1 MVKKSLYLCI
11 LLALGLLWAIP
22 SSAQEAQ
29 LTTVSFPKAAAFT
42 SLSDNGL
49 WATAAGVN
57 DDDQSKYAY
66 PYLINVETGALTELW
81 VDADLMMSLEAT
93 DVTNDGKIIV
103 GTYDSKP
110 AYYDMNQG
118 KWITLQSENPG
129 KATSV
134 TPDGKYIS
142 GWSDSGSFSGD
153 AYVETPLLWEKQSD
167 GTYRAIDVYAE
178 LPNFPKKTKLGTNTQ
193 QVRIDNISPDGN
205 ILSGIINFVTPATVC
220 YYVYNKTTQ
229 ECKYVDNALGDV
241 PAETFVDESTM
252 SNNGKYLTGIVQVA
266 GGSYISSYLYN
277 TSDNSCILYNTE
289 SEEQDRAGS
298 AVSNTGVVF
307 GCSPAVNPV
316 RSAYVRVGNLWYGI
330 DEILSGR
337 YDMNFYERTGYDFT
351 GTIQEVSD
359 DEKTMIGMSET
370 KTKGYIIRLPETISE
385 AASSVNPLKYY
396 VASPVAGS
404 KFAKFSQMKLA
415 FSKTVGVTSG
425 VVAQFVDGSGKKLR
439 DYKITAQSGDK
450 IFTIGGFPQA
460 LNAGEEYTMKIPA
473 GAFYL
478 MGDNSIK
485 SEEITVKYIGRAE
498 APAAV
503 QQVSP
508 ADQANVSEISSEH
521 PVQILFD
528 LSIAISE
535 GNKDEGT
542 KPEAKL
548 YKEGQT
554 SPICDLNFVQGS
566 ESTVLLYPS
575 LKRYLEKGEKY
586 KVVVSA
592 GSVTDIMGFC
602 PNNEIT
608 INYTGAYEPEISSDG
623 SLFSDDFNDPSNSM
637 VKYLLYEGDHNKPSS
652 AMQDLGFDAD
662 NSPWLFVIRESES
675 SSDYCAASTSIY
687 NPTGKSDDWMSIPRL
702 SIKNADYYL
711 SFDVQSYYKS
721 KADRLKV
728 LVLEDD
734 AVYSNFTKELY
745 DKFKANGKV
754 LYDEQLTPGESE
766 EDLTGDWTHV
776 EKSLAEYAGKNIYI
790 AFVNENENQSMI
802 FLDNLKVYYKGDFNF
817 ATNVESTQV
826 NKESTDVGV
835 IVKVTSDKTYNT
847 INATLTSEDGSF
859 KSTYTDTPS
868 KPITSAENYS
878 FTFPDKLPL
887 TVGKQNKYT
896 VSISLDGTV
905 YSQTNTI
912 SNLAFETTK
921 HVVIEESTGQRCP
934 NCPQGILSFEYMEG
948 IYGEQIIPIAIHAN
962 VVGNDVFAY
971 DAYNNYFGIGA
982 QPTGVVNRIDT
993 LYAPM
998 YRDGNMVY
1006 HLETEQG
1013 NETFADIAKR
1023 ELSSYAIADVNI
1035 DKAVYD
1041 TSSKNVQISGTVNYA
1056 LDMNSLNHN
1065 IAFVVL
1071 EDNLVGRQENNLYA
1085 SDEPIFGEF
1094 GKGGKYGTATPEIT
1108 FVDVARKV
1116 PNDNFAGESGFIPV
1130 SVTAG
1135 QPVAFNKVFSL
1146 PENVKNWD
1154 NTKVVVMLLDANTER
1169 VLNAAR
1175 LKMSAGTAGIN
1186 DATVSENGITISGE
1200 NGSISVNGG
1209 SDLNVTVYDVSGSVI
1224 SNVNS
1229 TSGAVKVSTGGKK
1242 GLFIVKAASNGVS
1255 VVKKVIV
1262 K

>member
-81 VDADLMMSLEAT
+81 VEADLMMSLEAT

-142 GWSDSGSFSGD
+142 GWSNNYESFSGD
-153 AYVETPLLWEKQSD
+153 EYVETPLLWEKQSD
-167 GTYRAIDVYAE
+167 GTYRAVDVYAE

-193 QVRIDNISPDGN
+193 QVRIDKVSPDGN

-252 SNNGKYLTGIVQVA
+252 SNNGKYLTGIVQVD

-277 TSDNSCILYNTE
+277 TGDNSCTLFNTE

-298 AVSNTGVVF
+298 AVSNTGIVF
-307 GCSPAVNPV
+307 ACSPAVNPV

-337 YDMNFYERTGYDFT
+337 YDINFYERTGYGYT
-351 GTIQEVSD
+351 GTIQGVSD

-370 KTKGYIIRLPETISE
+370 KTMGYIIRLPETISE
-385 AASSVNPLKYY
+385 AASNVNPLSYY
-396 VASPVAGS
+396 AVSPVAGS

-415 FSKTVGVTSG
+415 FSKSAAVTSG
-425 VVAQFVDGSGKKLR
+425 VKAQFMDASGKVLR
-439 DYKITAQSGDK
+439 DYTITAQSGNK
-450 IFTIGGFPQA
+450 TFTIGGIPQA
-460 LNAGEEYTMKIPA
+460 LNADEEYTMKIPA

-478 MGDNSIK
+478 MADNSIK
-485 SEEITVKYIGRAE
+485 SEEITVKYIGHAE

-535 GNKDEGT
+535 D
-542 KPEAKL
+542 AKAYL
-548 YKEGQT
+548 YRDGQT
-554 SPICDLNFVQGS
+554 SPVCELNFVQGA
-566 ESTVLLYPS
+566 ESTLMLYPS
-575 LKRYLEKGEKY
+575 LKRYLEKDEKY
-586 KVVVSA
+586 KVVVEA

-602 PNNEIT
+602 ANNEIT

-637 VKYLLYEGDHNKPSS
+637 VRYLLYEGDHNKPSS

-702 SIKNADYYL
+702 SIENADYYL

-1146 PENVKNWD
+1146 PENVTNWD
-1154 NTKVVVMLLDANTER
+1154 NAKVVVMLIDANTER

-1224 SNVNS
+1224 SNANS
-1229 TSGAVKVSTGGKK
+1229 TSGAVKVSTGGKN
-1242 GLFIVKAASNGVS
+1242 GLFIVKATSDGVS

>member
-81 VDADLMMSLEAT
+81 VAADLMKSLEAS

-134 TPDGKYIS
+134 TPDGKYIG
-142 GWSDSGSFSGD
+142 GWSNSDNFSGD

-205 ILSGIINFVTPATVC
+205 IIAGIINFITPATVC

-229 ECKYVDNALGDV
+229 ECKYVDNALGEV
-241 PAETFVDESTM
+241 PDETFVDESTM
-252 SNNGKYLTGIVQVA
+252 SNNGKYLTGIVQVD

-307 GCSPAVNPV
+307 ACSPAVYPV
-316 RSAYVRVGNLWYGI
+316 RSAYVRVGSLWYGI

-351 GTIQEVSD
+351 GMILEVSD

-370 KTKGYIIRLPETISE
+370 MTKGYIIRLPETISE
-385 AASSVNPLKYY
+385 AASSVNPLGTYD
-396 VASPVAGS
+396 VSPAYGS

-415 FSKTVGVTSG
+415 FSKSAAVTSG
-425 VVAQFVDGSGKKLR
+425 VKAQFMDASGKVLR
-439 DYKITAQSGDK
+439 EYNITAQSGNK
-450 IFTIGGFPQA
+450 TFTIGGIPQA
-460 LNAGEEYTMKIPA
+460 LNADEEYTMKIPA

-478 MGDNSIK
+478 MADNSIK
-485 SEEITVKYIGRAE
+485 SDEISIKYIGRAE

-535 GNKDEGT
+535 D
-542 KPEAKL
+542 AKAYL
-548 YKEGQT
+548 YRDGPT
-554 SPICDLNFVQGS
+554 SPVCELNFVQGA
-566 ESTVLLYPS
+566 ESTILLYPS
-575 LKRYLEKGEKY
+575 LKRYLEKDEKY
-586 KVVVSA
+586 KVVVEA
-592 GSVTDIMGFC
+592 GSVTDIMGLC

-608 INYTGAYEPEISSDG
+608 INYSGAYEPEISSDG

-637 VKYLLYEGDHNKPSS
+637 VRYLLYEGDHNKPSS
-652 AMQDLGFDAD
+652 AMQDLGFDVD

-687 NPTGKSDDWMSIPRL
+687 NPTGKSDDWMAIPRL
-702 SIKNADYYL
+702 SIENADYYL

-754 LYDEQLTPGESE
+754 IYDEQLTPGESE
-766 EDLTGDWTHV
+766 EGLSGDWTHV

-790 AFVNENENQSMI
+790 AFVNENDNQSMI

-817 ATNVESTQV
+817 APNVQNTQI
-826 NKESTDVGV
+826 NKESTTVGAV
-835 IVKVTSDKTYNT
+835 VKVTSDKTYNS
-847 INATLTSEDGSF
+847 ISATLTSEDGSF

-878 FTFPDKLPL
+878 FTFPDKMPL
-887 TVGKQNKYT
+887 KVGEQNKYT
-896 VSISLDGTV
+896 ISIDLGGTV

-912 SNLAFETTK
+912 SNLAYETTK
-921 HVVIEESTGQRCP
+921 HVVIEEATGTWCV
-934 NCPQGILSFEYMEG
+934 NCPRGILAMEYLES
-948 IYGEQIIPIAIHAN
+948 IYGDLIIPITIHSSSES
-962 VVGNDVFAY
+962 GSDPF
-971 DAYNNYFGIGA
+971 NYSKYTSALGLNAFPSGL
-982 QPTGVVNRIDT
+982 VNRIDT
-993 LYAPM
+993 VYSPTSIDANQLYHFDSE
-998 YRDGNMVY
+998 DGN
-1006 HLETEQG
+1006 Q
-1013 NETFADIAKR
+1013 TFYDIAKR
-1023 ELSSYAIADVNI
+1023 EFNSYAIADVAI
-1035 DKAVYD
+1035 DKAIYD
-1041 TSSKNVQISGTVNYA
+1041 VNNKTVQISGNVNYA
-1056 LDMNSLNHN
+1056 LNMNSLNHN

-1071 EDNLVGRQENNLYA
+1071 EDGLVDYQANGHYGSTDPLL
-1085 SDEPIFGEF
+1085 GKF
-1094 GKGGKYGTATPEIT
+1094 GKGGEYGTATPKIT

-1146 PENVKNWD
+1146 PENVSNWD
-1154 NTKVVVMLLDANTER
+1154 NAKVVVMLIDANTER

-1175 LKMSAGTAGIN
+1175 LKFAAGTAGIN

-1224 SNVNS
+1224 SNANS
-1229 TSGAVKVSTGGKK
+1229 TSGAVKVSTGGKN
-1242 GLFIVKAASNGVS
+1242 GLFIVKATSDGVS

>member
-81 VDADLMMSLEAT
+81 VEADLMMSLEAT

-142 GWSDSGSFSGD
+142 GWSNSESFSVD
-153 AYVETPLLWEKQSD
+153 EYVETPLLWEKQSD
-167 GTYRAIDVYAE
+167 GTYRAVDVYAE

-193 QVRIDNISPDGN
+193 QVRIDNVSSDGN
-205 ILSGIINFVTPATVC
+205 ILSGIINFITPATVC

-266 GGSYISSYLYN
+266 GGSYLSSYLYN
-277 TSDNSCILYNTE
+277 TGDNSCTLFNTE
-289 SEEQDRAGS
+289 SEEQDRDGS
-298 AVSNTGVVF
+298 AVSNTGIVF
-307 GCSPAVNPV
+307 ACSPAVNPV

-337 YDMNFYERTGYDFT
+337 YDINFYERTGYGYT
-351 GTIQEVSD
+351 GTILGVSD

-370 KTKGYIIRLPETISE
+370 KTTGYIIRLPETISE
-385 AASSVNPLKYY
+385 AASNVNPLSYY
-396 VASPVAGS
+396 AVSPVAGS

-415 FSKTVGVTSG
+415 FSKSAAVTSG
-425 VVAQFVDGSGKKLR
+425 VKAQFMDASGKVLR
-439 DYKITAQSGDK
+439 DYTITAQSGNK
-450 IFTIGGFPQA
+450 TFTIGGIPQA
-460 LNAGEEYTMKIPA
+460 LNADEEYTMKIPA

-478 MGDNSIK
+478 MADNSIK
-485 SEEITVKYIGRAE
+485 SEEITVKYIGHAE

-535 GNKDEGT
+535 D
-542 KPEAKL
+542 AKAYL
-548 YKEGQT
+548 YRDGQT
-554 SPICDLNFVQGS
+554 SPVCELNFVQGA
-566 ESTVLLYPS
+566 ESTLMLYPS
-575 LKRYLEKGEKY
+575 LKRYLEKDEKY
-586 KVVVSA
+586 KVVVEA

-602 PNNEIT
+602 ANNEIT

-637 VKYLLYEGDHNKPSS
+637 VRYLLYEGDHNKPSS

-702 SIKNADYYL
+702 SIENADYYL

-859 KSTYTDTPS
+859 KSTYIDTPS

-1146 PENVKNWD
+1146 PENVTNWD
-1154 NTKVVVMLLDANTER
+1154 NAKVVVMLIDANTER

-1224 SNVNS
+1224 SNANS
-1229 TSGAVKVSTGGKK
+1229 TSGAVKVSTGGKN
-1242 GLFIVKAASNGVS
+1242 GLFIVKATSDGVS

>member
-22 SSAQEAQ
+22 SSAQEVQ

-134 TPDGKYIS
+134 TPDGKYIG
-142 GWSDSGSFSGD
+142 GWSNSGNFSGD

-205 ILSGIINFVTPATVC
+205 ILSGIINFVTPTTVC

-289 SEEQDRAGS
+289 SEEQDRDGS

-351 GTIQEVSD
+351 GTIQGVSD

-702 SIKNADYYL
+702 SIENADYYL

-1224 SNVNS
+1224 SNANS

-1242 GLFIVKAASNGVS
+1242 GLFIVKATSNGVS

>member
-29 LTTVSFPKAAAFT
+29 LTTVNFPKAAAFT

-57 DDDQSKYAY
+57 DDDQTKYAY

-81 VDADLMMSLEAT
+81 VESDLMKSVEAT

-103 GTYDSKP
+103 GSYDSKP
-110 AYYDMNQG
+110 AYYDMNLG
-118 KWITLQSENPG
+118 KWVTLSSENPG
-129 KATSV
+129 KATNI
-134 TPDGKYIS
+134 TPDGKYIG
-142 GWSDSGSFSGD
+142 GWSNNDGFGGEDGYFES
-153 AYVETPLLWEKQSD
+153 PLLWEKQTD
-167 GTYRAIDVYAE
+167 GTYRAVDVYAE
-178 LPNFPKKTKLGTNTQ
+178 FPNFPKKTKLGTNTQ
-193 QVRIDNISPDGN
+193 QVRIDNVSPDGN
-205 ILSGIINFVTPATVC
+205 IISGIIDFTTPITVC
-220 YYVYNKTTQ
+220 YYVYNKTTH

-241 PAETFVDESTM
+241 PAETSVDESTM
-252 SNNGKYLTGIVQVA
+252 SNNGKYLTGIVLVA

-277 TSDNSCILYNTE
+277 TSDNSCVLYNTE

-307 GCSPAVNPV
+307 ACSPAVNPV
-316 RSAYVRVGNLWYGI
+316 RYAYVRVGNLWYGI
-330 DEILSGR
+330 DEILLGR
-337 YDMNFYERTGYDFT
+337 YDINFYERTGYDFT
-351 GTIQEVSD
+351 GVIQDVSD
-359 DEKTMIGMSET
+359 DEMTMIGMSET

-385 AASSVNPLKYY
+385 AASGVNPLGTY
-396 VASPVAGS
+396 VVSPVSGS

-415 FSKTVGVTSG
+415 FSKSAAVTSG
-425 VVAQFVDGSGKKLR
+425 AKAQFMDASGKVLR
-439 DYKITAQSGDK
+439 DYGITAQSGNK
-450 IFTIGGFPQA
+450 TFIIGAKALA
-460 LNAGEEYTMKIPA
+460 LNEGEEYTMKIPA

-478 MGDNSIK
+478 MADNSIK

-535 GNKDEGT
+535 D
-542 KPEAKL
+542 AKAYL
-548 YKEGQT
+548 YRDGQT
-554 SPICDLNFVQGS
+554 SPVCELNFVQGA
-566 ESTVLLYPS
+566 ESTILLYPS

-637 VKYLLYEGDHNKPSS
+637 VKYLLYEGDNNKPSS

-662 NSPWLFVIRESES
+662 NSPWLFVIREDES
-675 SSDYCAASTSIY
+675 SSDYCAGSTSIY
-687 NPTGKSDDWMSIPRL
+687 NPTGKSDDWMAIPRL
-702 SIKNADYYL
+702 SIENADYYL

-766 EDLTGDWTHV
+766 EGLSGDWTHV

-790 AFVNENENQSMI
+790 AFVNENDNQSMI

-817 ATNVESTQV
+817 APNVQSTQI
-826 NKESTDVGV
+826 NKESTTVGA
-835 IVKVTSDKTYNT
+835 IVKVTSDKTYNS
-847 INATLTSEDGSF
+847 ISATLTSEDGSF

-868 KPITSAENYS
+868 KPITNAENYS

-887 TVGKQNKYT
+887 TVGAQNKYT
-896 VSISLDGTV
+896 ISIDLGGTV

-921 HVVIEESTGQRCP
+921 HVVIEEGTGAWCG
-934 NCPQGILSFEYMEG
+934 NCPLGILAMENLEKL
-948 IYGEQIIPIAIHAN
+948 YGDQVIPIAIHSAN
-962 VVGNDVFAY
+962 GQGDIYDYSAY
-971 DAYNNYFGIGA
+971 TAYLGVSSF
-982 QPTGVVNRIDT
+982 PTGLVNRIDT
-993 LYAPM
+993 VYAPAISS
-998 YRDGNMVY
+998 GNDY
-1006 HLETEQG
+1006 YFETSEG
-1013 NETFADIAKR
+1013 NKTFHDIAKR
-1023 ELSSYAIADVNI
+1023 EFENYAVADVCI

-1041 TSSKNVQISGTVNYA
+1041 VESKNIQIMGNVNYA

-1071 EDNLVGRQENNLYA
+1071 EDNLSGKQNNYFYMNTNPFFGKFG
-1085 SDEPIFGEF
+1085 SGGEF
-1094 GKGGKYGTATPEIT
+1094 GENAPIIQY
-1108 FVDVARKV
+1108 VDVARKV
-1116 PNDNFAGESGFIPV
+1116 PNNNFAGESGLIPV
-1130 SVTAG
+1130 SVTAD

-1146 PENVKNWD
+1146 PENVSNWD
-1154 NTKVVVMLLDANTER
+1154 NAKVVVMLIDANTER

-1175 LKMSAGTAGIN
+1175 LKFAAGTAGIN

-1200 NGSISVNGG
+1200 NGSINVNGG

-1224 SNVNS
+1224 SNANS
-1229 TSGAVKVSTGGKK
+1229 TSGAVKVSTGGKN
-1242 GLFIVKAASNGVS
+1242 GLFIVKATSDGVS

>member
-81 VDADLMMSLEAT
+81 VEADLMMSLEAT

-142 GWSDSGSFSGD
+142 GWSNSESFSGD
-153 AYVETPLLWEKQSD
+153 EYVETPLLWEKQSD
-167 GTYRAIDVYAE
+167 GTYRAVDVYAE

-193 QVRIDNISPDGN
+193 QVRIDNVSPDGN

-277 TSDNSCILYNTE
+277 TGDNSCTLFNTE
-289 SEEQDRAGS
+289 SKEQDRAGS
-298 AVSNTGVVF
+298 AVSNTGIVF
-307 GCSPAVNPV
+307 ACSPAVYPV

-337 YDMNFYERTGYDFT
+337 YDINFYERTGYGYT
-351 GTIQEVSD
+351 GTIQGVSD

-385 AASSVNPLKYY
+385 AASNVNPLSYY
-396 VASPVAGS
+396 AVSPVAGS

-415 FSKTVGVTSG
+415 FSKSAAVTSG
-425 VVAQFVDGSGKKLR
+425 VKAQFMDASGKVLR
-439 DYKITAQSGDK
+439 DYTITAQSGNK
-450 IFTIGGFPQA
+450 TFTIGGIPQA
-460 LNAGEEYTMKIPA
+460 LNADEEYTMKIPA

-478 MGDNSIK
+478 MADNSIK

-535 GNKDEGT
+535 D
-542 KPEAKL
+542 AKAYL
-548 YKEGQT
+548 YRDGQT
-554 SPICDLNFVQGS
+554 SPVCELNFVQGA
-566 ESTVLLYPS
+566 ESTLMLYPS
-575 LKRYLEKGEKY
+575 LKRYLEKDEKY
-586 KVVVSA
+586 KVVVEA

-602 PNNEIT
+602 ANNEIT

-637 VKYLLYEGDHNKPSS
+637 VRYLLYEGDHNKPSS

-702 SIKNADYYL
+702 SIENADYYL

-1146 PENVKNWD
+1146 PENVTNWD
-1154 NTKVVVMLLDANTER
+1154 NAKVVVMLIDANTER

-1175 LKMSAGTAGIN
+1175 LKFAAGTAGIN

-1224 SNVNS
+1224 SNANS
-1229 TSGAVKVSTGGKK
+1229 TSGAVKVSTGGKN
-1242 GLFIVKAASNGVS
+1242 GLFIVKATSDGVS

>member
-81 VDADLMMSLEAT
+81 VEADLIKSLEAT

-142 GWSDSGSFSGD
+142 GWSNSDSFSVD

-193 QVRIDNISPDGN
+193 QVRIDNVSPDGN
-205 ILSGIINFVTPATVC
+205 ILSGIINFITPATVC

-229 ECKYVDNALGDV
+229 ECKYVDNALGEV
-241 PAETFVDESTM
+241 PDETFVDESTM

-289 SEEQDRAGS
+289 SEEQDRAGC

-307 GCSPAVNPV
+307 ACSPAVNPV
-316 RSAYVRVGNLWYGI
+316 RSAYVRVGSLWYGI

-337 YDMNFYERTGYDFT
+337 YDINFYERTGYDFT
-351 GTIQEVSD
+351 GIIQEVSD
-359 DEKTMIGMSET
+359 DEKTIIGMSET
-370 KTKGYIIRLPETISE
+370 MTKGYIIRLPETISE
-385 AASSVNPLKYY
+385 AASSVNPLGTYA
-396 VASPVAGS
+396 VSPAYGS

-415 FSKTVGVTSG
+415 FSKSAAVTSG
-425 VVAQFVDGSGKKLR
+425 VKAQFMDASGKVLR
-439 DYKITAQSGDK
+439 EYTITAQSGNK
-450 IFTIGGFPQA
+450 TFTIGGIPQA
-460 LNAGEEYTMKIPA
+460 LNADEEYTMKIPA

-478 MGDNSIK
+478 MADNSIK
-485 SEEITVKYIGRAE
+485 SDEIIIKYIGRAE

-535 GNKDEGT
+535 D
-542 KPEAKL
+542 AKAYL
-548 YKEGQT
+548 YKDGQT
-554 SPICDLNFVQGS
+554 SPICELNFVQGA

-575 LKRYLEKGEKY
+575 LKRYLEKDEKY
-586 KVVVSA
+586 KVVVEA

-608 INYTGAYEPEISSDG
+608 INYSGAYEPEISSDG

-702 SIKNADYYL
+702 SIENADYYL

-754 LYDEQLTPGESE
+754 IYDEQLTPGESE
-766 EDLTGDWTHV
+766 EGLSGDWTHV

-790 AFVNENENQSMI
+790 AFVNENDNQSMI

-817 ATNVESTQV
+817 APNVQNTQI
-826 NKESTDVGV
+826 NKESTTVGAV
-835 IVKVTSDKTYNT
+835 VKVTSDKTYNS
-847 INATLTSEDGSF
+847 ISATLTSEDGSF

-878 FTFPDKLPL
+878 FTFPDKMPL
-887 TVGKQNKYT
+887 KVGEQNKYT
-896 VSISLDGTV
+896 ISIDLGGTV

-912 SNLAFETTK
+912 SNLAYETTK
-921 HVVIEESTGQRCP
+921 HVVIEEATGTWCV
-934 NCPQGILSFEYMEG
+934 NCPRGILAMEYLES
-948 IYGEQIIPIAIHAN
+948 IYGDLIIPITIHSSSES
-962 VVGNDVFAY
+962 GSDPF
-971 DAYNNYFGIGA
+971 NYSKYTSALGLNAFPSGL
-982 QPTGVVNRIDT
+982 VNRIDT
-993 LYAPM
+993 VYSPTSIDANQLYHFDSE
-998 YRDGNMVY
+998 DGN
-1006 HLETEQG
+1006 Q
-1013 NETFADIAKR
+1013 TFYDIAKR
-1023 ELSSYAIADVNI
+1023 EFNSYAIADVAI
-1035 DKAVYD
+1035 DKAIYD
-1041 TSSKNVQISGTVNYA
+1041 VNNKTVQISGNVNYA
-1056 LDMNSLNHN
+1056 LNMNSLNHN

-1071 EDNLVGRQENNLYA
+1071 EDGLVDYQANGHYGSTDPLL
-1085 SDEPIFGEF
+1085 GKF
-1094 GKGGKYGTATPEIT
+1094 GKGGEYGTATPKIT

-1146 PENVKNWD
+1146 PENVSNWD
-1154 NTKVVVMLLDANTER
+1154 NAKVVVMLIDANTER

-1175 LKMSAGTAGIN
+1175 LKMSAAGTAGIN

-1200 NGSISVNGG
+1200 NGSINVNGG

-1229 TSGAVKVSTGGKK
+1229 TSGAVKVSTGGKN
-1242 GLFIVKAASNGVS
+1242 GLFIVKATSDGVS

>member
-29 LTTVSFPKAAAFT
+29 LTAVNFPKAAAFT

-81 VDADLMMSLEAT
+81 VESDLMKSVEAT

-103 GTYDSKP
+103 GSYDSKP
-110 AYYDMNQG
+110 AYYDMNLG
-118 KWITLQSENPG
+118 KWVTLSSENPG
-129 KATSV
+129 KATNI
-134 TPDGKYIS
+134 TPDGKYIG
-142 GWSDSGSFSGD
+142 GWSNNDGFGGEDGYFES
-153 AYVETPLLWEKQSD
+153 PLLWEKQTD
-167 GTYRAIDVYAE
+167 GTYRAVDVYAE
-178 LPNFPKKTKLGTNTQ
+178 FPNFPKKTKLGTNTQ

-205 ILSGIINFVTPATVC
+205 IISGIIDFTTPMTVC
-220 YYVYNKTTQ
+220 YYVYNKTTH

-241 PAETFVDESTM
+241 PAETSVDESTM

-277 TSDNSCILYNTE
+277 TSDNSCVLYNTE
-289 SEEQDRAGS
+289 SEEQDRAGG

-307 GCSPAVNPV
+307 ACSPAVNPV
-316 RSAYVRVGNLWYGI
+316 RYAYVRIGNLWYGI
-330 DEILSGR
+330 DEILFGR
-337 YDMNFYERTGYDFT
+337 YDINFYERTGYDFT
-351 GTIQEVSD
+351 GDIQGVSD
-359 DEKTMIGMSET
+359 DEMTMIGMSET

-385 AASSVNPLKYY
+385 AASGVNPLGTY
-396 VASPVAGS
+396 VVSPVSGS
-404 KFAKFSQMKLA
+404 KFAKFRQMKLA
-415 FSKTVGVTSG
+415 FSKSAAVTSG
-425 VVAQFVDGSGKKLR
+425 VMAQFMDASGNVLKEY
-439 DYKITAQSGDK
+439 DITAQSGNK
-450 IFTIGGFPQA
+450 TFIIGGRALA
-460 LNAGEEYTMKIPA
+460 LNEGEEYTMKIPA

-478 MGDNSIK
+478 MNDNSIK
-485 SEEITVKYIGRAE
+485 SEEIAIKYIGRAE

-508 ADQANVSEISSEH
+508 ANQANVSEISSEH

-535 GNKDEGT
+535 D
-542 KPEAKL
+542 AKAYL
-548 YKEGQT
+548 YRDGQT
-554 SPICDLNFVQGS
+554 SPVCELNFVQGA

-652 AMQDLGFDAD
+652 AMQDLGFDTD
-662 NSPWLFVIRESES
+662 NSPWIFVIKESDS
-675 SSDYCAASTSIY
+675 STDYCAGSTSIY
-687 NPTGKSDDWMSIPRL
+687 NPTGKSDDWMAIPRL
-702 SIKNADYYL
+702 SIENADYYL

-790 AFVNENENQSMI
+790 AFVNENDNQSMI

-817 ATNVESTQV
+817 APNVQSTQI
-826 NKESTDVGV
+826 NKESTTVGA
-835 IVKVTSDKTYNT
+835 IVKVTSDKTYNS
-847 INATLTSEDGSF
+847 ISATLTSEDGSF

-868 KPITSAENYS
+868 KPITNAEDYS

-887 TVGKQNKYT
+887 TIGAQNKYT
-896 VSISLDGTV
+896 ISIDLGGTV

-921 HVVIEESTGQRCP
+921 HVVIEEGTGAWCGSCP
-934 NCPQGILSFEYMEG
+934 LGILAMENLEKL
-948 IYGEQIIPIAIHAN
+948 YGDQVIPIAIHSAN
-962 VVGNDVFAY
+962 GQGDIYDYSAY
-971 DAYNNYFGIGA
+971 TAYLGVSSF
-982 QPTGVVNRIDT
+982 PTGLVNRIDT
-993 LYAPM
+993 IYAPAISS
-998 YRDGNMVY
+998 GNDY
-1006 HLETEQG
+1006 YFETAEG
-1013 NETFADIAKR
+1013 NKTFHDIAKR
-1023 ELSSYAIADVNI
+1023 ELENYAVADVCI

-1041 TSSKNVQISGTVNYA
+1041 VESKNIQIMGNVNYA

-1071 EDNLVGRQENNLYA
+1071 EDNLSGKQNNYFYMNTNPFFGKFG
-1085 SDEPIFGEF
+1085 SGGEF
-1094 GKGGKYGTATPEIT
+1094 GENAPIIQY
-1108 FVDVARKV
+1108 VDVARKV

-1146 PENVKNWD
+1146 PENVTNWD
-1154 NTKVVVMLLDANTER
+1154 NAKVVVMLIDANTER

-1175 LKMSAGTAGIN
+1175 LKFAAGTAGIN

-1209 SDLNVTVYDVSGSVI
+1209 NDLNVTVYDVSGSVI

-1229 TSGAVKVSTGGKK
+1229 TSGAVKVSTGGKN
-1242 GLFIVKAASNGVS
+1242 GLFIVKATSDGVS

>member
-57 DDDQSKYAY
+57 DDDPSKYAY

-81 VDADLMMSLEAT
+81 VEADLMMSLEAR

-142 GWSDSGSFSGD
+142 GWSNSGSFSVD
-153 AYVETPLLWEKQSD
+153 EYVETPLLWEKQSD
-167 GTYRAIDVYAE
+167 GTYRAVDVYAE

-193 QVRIDNISPDGN
+193 QVRIDNVSPDGN
-205 ILSGIINFVTPATVC
+205 ILSGIINFITPATVC
-220 YYVYNKTTQ
+220 YYVYNKKTQ

-252 SNNGKYLTGIVQVA
+252 SNNGKYLTGIVQVD
-266 GGSYISSYLYN
+266 GGSYFSSYLYN
-277 TSDNSCILYNTE
+277 TGDNSCTLFNTE
-289 SEEQDRAGS
+289 REEQDRAGC
-298 AVSNTGVVF
+298 AVSNTGIVF
-307 GCSPAVNPV
+307 ACSPAVYPV

-337 YDMNFYERTGYDFT
+337 YDINFYERTGYGYT
-351 GTIQEVSD
+351 GIIQGVSD

-370 KTKGYIIRLPETISE
+370 KTMGYIIRLPETISE
-385 AASSVNPLKYY
+385 AASNVNPLSYY
-396 VASPVAGS
+396 AVSPVAGS

-415 FSKTVGVTSG
+415 FSKSAAVTSG
-425 VVAQFVDGSGKKLR
+425 VKAQFMDASGKVLS
-439 DYKITAQSGDK
+439 DYTITAQSGNK
-450 IFTIGGFPQA
+450 TFTIGGIPQA
-460 LNAGEEYTMKIPA
+460 LNADEEYTMKIPA

-478 MGDNSIK
+478 MADNSIK
-485 SEEITVKYIGRAE
+485 SEEITVKYIGHAE

-535 GNKDEGT
+535 D
-542 KPEAKL
+542 AKAYL
-548 YKEGQT
+548 YRDGQT
-554 SPICDLNFVQGS
+554 SPVCELNFVQGA
-566 ESTVLLYPS
+566 ESTLMLYPS
-575 LKRYLEKGEKY
+575 LKRYLEKDEKY
-586 KVVVSA
+586 KVVVEA

-602 PNNEIT
+602 ANNEIT

-637 VKYLLYEGDHNKPSS
+637 VRYLLYEGDHNKPSS

-702 SIKNADYYL
+702 SIENADYYL

-802 FLDNLKVYYKGDFNF
+802 FLDNLKVYYKADFNF

-934 NCPQGILSFEYMEG
+934 ICPQGILSFEYMEG

-1146 PENVKNWD
+1146 PENVTNWD
-1154 NTKVVVMLLDANTER
+1154 NAKVVVMLIDANTER

-1175 LKMSAGTAGIN
+1175 LKFAAGTAGIN

-1224 SNVNS
+1224 SNANS
-1229 TSGAVKVSTGGKK
+1229 TSGAVKVSTGGKN
-1242 GLFIVKAASNGVS
+1242 GLFIVKATSDGVS

>member
-118 KWITLQSENPG
+118 KWVTLQSENPG

-134 TPDGKYIS
+134 TPDGKYIG
-142 GWSDSGSFSGD
+142 GWSNSGNFSGA

-205 ILSGIINFVTPATVC
+205 ILSGIINFVTPTTVC

-289 SEEQDRAGS
+289 SEEQDRDGS

-351 GTIQEVSD
+351 GTIQGVSD

-485 SEEITVKYIGRAE
+485 SEEITIKYIGRTE

-535 GNKDEGT
+535 ENKEGT

-554 SPICDLNFVQGS
+554 SPICDLNFVLGS

-702 SIKNADYYL
+702 SIENADYYL

>member
-81 VDADLMMSLEAT
+81 VAADLMKSLEAS

-118 KWITLQSENPG
+118 KWVTLQSENPG

-134 TPDGKYIS
+134 TPDGKYIG
-142 GWSDSGSFSGD
+142 GWSNSDSFSVD

-205 ILSGIINFVTPATVC
+205 IIAGIINFITPATVC

-229 ECKYVDNALGDV
+229 ECKYVDNALGEV
-241 PAETFVDESTM
+241 PDETFVDESTM

-289 SEEQDRAGS
+289 SEEQDRAGC

-307 GCSPAVNPV
+307 ACSPAVNPV
-316 RSAYVRVGNLWYGI
+316 RSAYVRVGSLWYGI

-337 YDMNFYERTGYDFT
+337 YDINFYERTGYDFT
-351 GTIQEVSD
+351 GIIQEVSD
-359 DEKTMIGMSET
+359 DEKTIIGMSET
-370 KTKGYIIRLPETISE
+370 MTKGYIIRLPETISE
-385 AASSVNPLKYY
+385 AASSVNPLGTYA
-396 VASPVAGS
+396 VSPAYGS

-415 FSKTVGVTSG
+415 FSKSAAVTSG
-425 VVAQFVDGSGKKLR
+425 VKAQFMDASGKVLR
-439 DYKITAQSGDK
+439 EYTITAQSGNK
-450 IFTIGGFPQA
+450 TFTIGGIPQA
-460 LNAGEEYTMKIPA
+460 LNADEEYTMKIPA

-478 MGDNSIK
+478 MADNSIK

-535 GNKDEGT
+535 D
-542 KPEAKL
+542 AKAYL
-548 YKEGQT
+548 YKDGQT
-554 SPICDLNFVQGS
+554 SPICELNFVQGA
-566 ESTVLLYPS
+566 ESTILLYPS
-575 LKRYLEKGEKY
+575 LKRYLEKDEKY
-586 KVVVSA
+586 KVVVEA
-592 GSVTDIMGFC
+592 GSVTDIMGSC
-602 PNNEIT
+602 ANNEIT

-637 VKYLLYEGDHNKPSS
+637 VRYLLYEGDHNKPSS
-652 AMQDLGFDAD
+652 AMQDLGFDVD

-687 NPTGKSDDWMSIPRL
+687 NPTGKSDDWMAIPRL
-702 SIKNADYYL
+702 SIENADYYL

-754 LYDEQLTPGESE
+754 IYDEQLTPGESE
-766 EDLTGDWTHV
+766 EGLSGDWTHV

-790 AFVNENENQSMI
+790 AFVNENDNQSMI
-802 FLDNLKVYYKGDFNF
+802 FLDNLKVYYKSDFNF
-817 ATNVESTQV
+817 APNVQNTQI
-826 NKESTDVGV
+826 NKESTTVGAV
-835 IVKVTSDKTYNT
+835 VKVTSDKTYNS
-847 INATLTSEDGSF
+847 ISATLTSEDGSF

-878 FTFPDKLPL
+878 FTFPDKMPL
-887 TVGKQNKYT
+887 KVGEQNKYT
-896 VSISLDGTV
+896 ISIDLGGTV

-912 SNLAFETTK
+912 SNLAYETTK
-921 HVVIEESTGQRCP
+921 HVVIEEATGTWCV
-934 NCPQGILSFEYMEG
+934 NCPRGILAMEYLES
-948 IYGEQIIPIAIHAN
+948 IYGDLIIPITIHSSSES
-962 VVGNDVFAY
+962 GSDPF
-971 DAYNNYFGIGA
+971 NYSKYTSALGLNAFPSGL
-982 QPTGVVNRIDT
+982 VNRIDT
-993 LYAPM
+993 VYSPTSIDANQLYHFDSE
-998 YRDGNMVY
+998 DGN
-1006 HLETEQG
+1006 Q
-1013 NETFADIAKR
+1013 TFYDIAKR
-1023 ELSSYAIADVNI
+1023 EFNSYAIADVAI
-1035 DKAVYD
+1035 DKAIYD
-1041 TSSKNVQISGTVNYA
+1041 VNNKTVQISGNVNYA
-1056 LDMNSLNHN
+1056 LNMNSLNHN

-1071 EDNLVGRQENNLYA
+1071 EDGLVDYQANGHYGSTDPLL
-1085 SDEPIFGEF
+1085 GKF
-1094 GKGGKYGTATPEIT
+1094 GKGGEYGTATPKIT

-1146 PENVKNWD
+1146 PENVTNWD
-1154 NTKVVVMLLDANTER
+1154 NAKVVVMLIDANTER
-1169 VLNAAR
+1169 VLNAAK

-1224 SNVNS
+1224 SNANS
-1229 TSGAVKVSTGGKK
+1229 TSGAVKVSTGGKN
-1242 GLFIVKAASNGVS
+1242 GLFIVKATSDGVS

>member
-81 VDADLMMSLEAT
+81 VEADLMMSLEAT

-142 GWSDSGSFSGD
+142 GWSNSWSFSGD
-153 AYVETPLLWEKQSD
+153 EYVETPLLWEKQSD
-167 GTYRAIDVYAE
+167 GTYRAVDVYAE

-193 QVRIDNISPDGN
+193 QVRIDNVSPDGN

-277 TSDNSCILYNTE
+277 TGDNSCTLFNTE
-289 SEEQDRAGS
+289 SKEQDRAGS
-298 AVSNTGVVF
+298 AVSNTGIVF
-307 GCSPAVNPV
+307 ACSPAVNPV

-337 YDMNFYERTGYDFT
+337 YDINFYERTGYGYT
-351 GTIQEVSD
+351 GTIQGVSD

-370 KTKGYIIRLPETISE
+370 KTMGYIIRLPETISE
-385 AASSVNPLKYY
+385 AASNVNPLSYY
-396 VASPVAGS
+396 AVSPVAGS

-415 FSKTVGVTSG
+415 FSKSAAVTSG
-425 VVAQFVDGSGKKLR
+425 VKAQFMDASGKVLR
-439 DYKITAQSGDK
+439 DYTITAQSGNK
-450 IFTIGGFPQA
+450 TFTIGGIPQA
-460 LNAGEEYTMKIPA
+460 LNADEEYTMKIPA

-478 MGDNSIK
+478 MADNSIK

-535 GNKDEGT
+535 D
-542 KPEAKL
+542 AKAYL
-548 YKEGQT
+548 YRDGQT
-554 SPICDLNFVQGS
+554 SPVCELNFVQGA
-566 ESTVLLYPS
+566 ESTLMLYPS
-575 LKRYLEKGEKY
+575 LKRYLEKDEKY
-586 KVVVSA
+586 KVVVEA

-602 PNNEIT
+602 ANNEIT

-637 VKYLLYEGDHNKPSS
+637 VRYLLYEGDHNKPSS

-702 SIKNADYYL
+702 SIENADYYL

-1146 PENVKNWD
+1146 PENVTNWD
-1154 NTKVVVMLLDANTER
+1154 NAKVVVMLIDANTER

-1175 LKMSAGTAGIN
+1175 LKFAAGTAGIN

-1229 TSGAVKVSTGGKK
+1229 TSGAVKVSTGGKN
-1242 GLFIVKAASNGVS
+1242 GLFIVKATSDGVS

>member
-81 VDADLMMSLEAT
+81 VAADLMKSLEAS

-118 KWITLQSENPG
+118 KWVTLQSENPG

-134 TPDGKYIS
+134 TPDGKYIG
-142 GWSDSGSFSGD
+142 GWSYSDNFFGD

-205 ILSGIINFVTPATVC
+205 IIAGIINFVTPATVC

-266 GGSYISSYLYN
+266 GGSYLSSYLYN
-277 TSDNSCILYNTE
+277 TSDNSCVLYNTE
-289 SEEQDRAGS
+289 SDEQDRAGG

-307 GCSPAVNPV
+307 ACSPAVNPV

-337 YDMNFYERTGYDFT
+337 YGINFYERTGYDIT
-351 GTIQEVSD
+351 GDIQGVSD

-370 KTKGYIIRLPETISE
+370 RTKGYIIRLPETISE
-385 AASSVNPLKYY
+385 AASSVNPLSTYA
-396 VASPVAGS
+396 VSPVAGS

-415 FSKTVGVTSG
+415 FSKSAAVTSG
-425 VVAQFVDGSGKKLR
+425 VKAQFMDASGKVLR
-439 DYKITAQSGDK
+439 EYTITAQSGNK
-450 IFTIGGFPQA
+450 TFTIGGIPQA
-460 LNAGEEYTMKIPA
+460 LNADEEYTMKIPA

-478 MGDNSIK
+478 MADNSIK
-485 SEEITVKYIGRAE
+485 SEEITVKYIGHAE

-535 GNKDEGT
+535 D
-542 KPEAKL
+542 AKAYL
-548 YKEGQT
+548 YKDGQT
-554 SPICDLNFVQGS
+554 SPICELNFVQGA
-566 ESTVLLYPS
+566 ESTILLYPS
-575 LKRYLEKGEKY
+575 LKRYLEKDEKY
-586 KVVVSA
+586 KVVVEA

-602 PNNEIT
+602 ANNEIT

-637 VKYLLYEGDHNKPSS
+637 VRYLLYEGDHNKPSS
-652 AMQDLGFDAD
+652 AMQDLGFDVD

-687 NPTGKSDDWMSIPRL
+687 NPTGKSDDWMAIPRL
-702 SIKNADYYL
+702 SIENADYYL

-754 LYDEQLTPGESE
+754 IYDEQLTPGESE
-766 EDLTGDWTHV
+766 EGLSGDWTHV

-790 AFVNENENQSMI
+790 AFVNENDNQSMI

-817 ATNVESTQV
+817 APNVQNTQI
-826 NKESTDVGV
+826 NKESTTVGAV
-835 IVKVTSDKTYNT
+835 VKVTSDKTYNS
-847 INATLTSEDGSF
+847 ISATLTSEDGSF

-878 FTFPDKLPL
+878 FTFPDKMPL
-887 TVGKQNKYT
+887 KVGEQNKYT
-896 VSISLDGTV
+896 ISIDLGGTV

-912 SNLAFETTK
+912 SNLAYETTK
-921 HVVIEESTGQRCP
+921 HVVIEEATGTWCV
-934 NCPQGILSFEYMEG
+934 NCPRGILAMEYLES
-948 IYGEQIIPIAIHAN
+948 IYGDLIIPITIHSSSES
-962 VVGNDVFAY
+962 GSDPF
-971 DAYNNYFGIGA
+971 NYSKYTSALGLNAFPSGL
-982 QPTGVVNRIDT
+982 VNRIDT
-993 LYAPM
+993 VYSPTSIDANQLYHFDSE
-998 YRDGNMVY
+998 DGN
-1006 HLETEQG
+1006 Q
-1013 NETFADIAKR
+1013 TFYDIAKR
-1023 ELSSYAIADVNI
+1023 EFNSYAIADVAI
-1035 DKAVYD
+1035 DKAIYD
-1041 TSSKNVQISGTVNYA
+1041 VNNKTVQISGNVNYA
-1056 LDMNSLNHN
+1056 LNMNSLNHN

-1071 EDNLVGRQENNLYA
+1071 EDGLVDYQANGHYGSTDPLL
-1085 SDEPIFGEF
+1085 GKF
-1094 GKGGKYGTATPEIT
+1094 GKGGEYGTATPKIT

-1146 PENVKNWD
+1146 PENVTNWD
-1154 NTKVVVMLLDANTER
+1154 NAKVVVMLIDANTER

-1224 SNVNS
+1224 SNANS
-1229 TSGAVKVSTGGKK
+1229 TSGAVKVSTGGKN
-1242 GLFIVKAASNGVS
+1242 GLFIVKATSDGVS
-1255 VVKKVIV
+1255 VVKKVPV

>member
-29 LTTVSFPKAAAFT
+29 LTTVSFPKVAAFT
-42 SLSDNGL
+42 SLSNNGL

-81 VDADLMMSLEAT
+81 VEADLMMSLEAT

-142 GWSDSGSFSGD
+142 GWSNSESFSGD
-153 AYVETPLLWEKQSD
+153 EYVETPLLWEKQSD
-167 GTYRAIDVYAE
+167 GTYRAVDVYAE

-193 QVRIDNISPDGN
+193 QVRIDNVSPDGN

-252 SNNGKYLTGIVQVA
+252 SNNGKYLTGIVQVD

-277 TSDNSCILYNTE
+277 TGDNSCTLFNTE
-289 SEEQDRAGS
+289 SEEQDRAGC
-298 AVSNTGVVF
+298 AVSNTGIVF
-307 GCSPAVNPV
+307 ACSPAVNPV

-337 YDMNFYERTGYDFT
+337 YDINFYERTGYGYT
-351 GTIQEVSD
+351 GIIQGVSD

-370 KTKGYIIRLPETISE
+370 MTMGYIIRLPETISE
-385 AASSVNPLKYY
+385 AASNVNPLSYY
-396 VASPVAGS
+396 AVSPVAGS

-415 FSKTVGVTSG
+415 FSKSAAVTSG
-425 VVAQFVDGSGKKLR
+425 VKAQFMDASGKVLR
-439 DYKITAQSGDK
+439 DYTITAQSGNK
-450 IFTIGGFPQA
+450 TFTIGGIPQA
-460 LNAGEEYTMKIPA
+460 LNADEEYTMKIPA

-478 MGDNSIK
+478 MADNSIK

-535 GNKDEGT
+535 D
-542 KPEAKL
+542 AKAYL
-548 YKEGQT
+548 YRDGQT
-554 SPICDLNFVQGS
+554 SPVCELNFVQGA
-566 ESTVLLYPS
+566 ESTLMLYPS
-575 LKRYLEKGEKY
+575 LKRYLEKDEKY
-586 KVVVSA
+586 KVVVEA

-602 PNNEIT
+602 ANNEIT

-637 VKYLLYEGDHNKPSS
+637 VRYLLYEGDHNKPSS

-702 SIKNADYYL
+702 SIGNADYYL

-859 KSTYTDTPS
+859 KSTYIDTPS

-962 VVGNDVFAY
+962 VFGNDVFAY

-1146 PENVKNWD
+1146 PENVTNWD
-1154 NTKVVVMLLDANTER
+1154 NAKIVVMLIDANTER
-1169 VLNAAR
+1169 VLNAAK
-1175 LKMSAGTAGIN
+1175 LKMTAGTAGIN

-1229 TSGAVKVSTGGKK
+1229 TSGAVKVSTGGKN
-1242 GLFIVKAASNGVS
+1242 GLFIVKATSDGVS

>member
-11 LLALGLLWAIP
+11 LLALGLLWTIP

-29 LTTVSFPKAAAFT
+29 LTTVNFPKAAAFT

-81 VDADLMMSLEAT
+81 VEADLMKSVEAT

-103 GTYDSKP
+103 GSYDSYP
-110 AYYDMNQG
+110 AYYDLNQG
-118 KWITLQSENPG
+118 KWVALQSTNPG
-129 KATSV
+129 KATTV
-134 TPDGKYIS
+134 TPDGKYIG
-142 GWSDSGSFSGD
+142 GWSNSDSFAGD
-153 AYVETPLLWEKQSD
+153 GYIETPLLWEKQSD

-178 LPNFPKKTKLGTNTQ
+178 LPNFPTKTKIGANTQ
-193 QVRIDNISPDGN
+193 QVRIDNVSADGN
-205 ILSGIINFVTPATVC
+205 IIAGIINFITPATVC

-277 TSDNSCILYNTE
+277 TGDNSCSLYNAE
-289 SEEQDRAGS
+289 SDEQDRAGS

-316 RSAYVRVGNLWYGI
+316 RYAYVRVGSLWYGI

-337 YDMNFYERTGYDFT
+337 YGINFYERTGYEIT
-351 GTIQEVSD
+351 GDIQGISD
-359 DEKTMIGMSET
+359 DEKTMFGMSET

-385 AASSVNPLKYY
+385 AASSINPLSTYA
-396 VASPVAGS
+396 VSPVYGS

-415 FSKTVGVTSG
+415 FSKSAAVTSG
-425 VVAQFVDGSGKKLR
+425 VKAQFMDASGKVLR
-439 DYKITAQSGDK
+439 EYSITAQTGNK
-450 IFTIGGFPQA
+450 TFTIGGIPQA
-460 LNAGEEYTMKIPA
+460 LNADEEYTMKIPA

-478 MGDNSIK
+478 MADNSIK
-485 SEEITVKYIGRAE
+485 SEEITIKYIGRAE
-498 APAAV
+498 TPAAV

-508 ADQANVSEISSEH
+508 ADQANVSEISSDH

-528 LSIAISE
+528 LSVAIS
-535 GNKDEGT
+535 DD
-542 KPEAKL
+542 AKAYL
-548 YKEGQT
+548 YKDGQT
-554 SPICDLNFVQGS
+554 SPVCELNFVQGA
-566 ESTVLLYPS
+566 ESTILLYPS
-575 LKRYLEKGEKY
+575 LKRYLEKDEKY
-586 KVVVSA
+586 KVVVEA

-637 VKYLLYEGDHNKPSS
+637 VRYLLYEGDHNNPSS

-662 NSPWLFVIRESES
+662 NSPWIFVIRESES

-687 NPTGKSDDWMSIPRL
+687 SPTGKSDDWMAIPRL
-702 SIKNADYYL
+702 SIENADYYL

-728 LVLEDD
+728 MVLEDD
-734 AVYSNFTKELY
+734 AVYSNFTTELY
-745 DKFKANGKV
+745 EKFKANGKV
-754 LYDEQLTPGESE
+754 IYDEQLSPGESE

-817 ATNVESTQV
+817 VPNVESTQV
-826 NKESTDVGV
+826 NKESTNVGV
-835 IVKVTSDKTYNT
+835 IVKVISDKTYNT

-868 KPITSAENYS
+868 TPITSAANYS

-887 TVGKQNKYT
+887 TVGAQNKYT
-896 VSISLDGTV
+896 ISIDLGGTV

-921 HVVIEESTGQRCP
+921 HVVLEESTGQQCP
-934 NCPQGILSFEYMEG
+934 NCPQGILAIENLEN
-948 IYGEQIIPIAIHAN
+948 IYGEQIIPIAIHSSII
-962 VVGNDVFAY
+962 GTDQFAY
-971 DAYNNYFGIGA
+971 ENYNTYFGITA
-982 QPTGVVNRIDT
+982 QPMGLVNRIDT

-998 YRDGNMVY
+998 YVDGDGLY
-1006 HLETEQG
+1006 HFDSPEG
-1013 NETFADIAKR
+1013 NNTFYDVAQR
-1023 ELSSYAIADVNI
+1023 EFGDYAIADVSI
-1035 DKAVYD
+1035 DKAIYD
-1041 TSSKNVQISGTVNYA
+1041 ATNKNVQISGNVNYA
-1056 LDMNSLNHN
+1056 LNMNSLNHN

-1071 EDNLVGRQENNLYA
+1071 EDGLTGPQKNNLYV
-1085 SDEPIFGEF
+1085 SDQAIFGEF
-1094 GKGGKYGTATPEIT
+1094 GANGQYNSSMVVIT
-1108 FVDVARKV
+1108 FNDVARKV
-1116 PNDNFAGESGFIPV
+1116 PNDNFSGESGFIPV
-1130 SVTAG
+1130 SVAAG
-1135 QPVAFNKVFSL
+1135 QPVAFNKVFSM
-1146 PENVKNWD
+1146 PENVTNWD
-1154 NTKVVVMLLDANTER
+1154 NAKVVVMLLDANTER

-1175 LKMSAGTAGIN
+1175 MKFTAGTAGIN

-1200 NGSISVNGG
+1200 NGAISVNGG

-1224 SNVNS
+1224 SNANS
-1229 TSGAVKVSTGGKK
+1229 TSGAVKVSTGGKN
-1242 GLFIVKAASNGVS
+1242 GLFIVKATSDGVS
-1255 VVKKVIV
+1255 VVKKVVV

>member
-29 LTTVSFPKAAAFT
+29 LTAVNFPKAAAFT

-81 VDADLMMSLEAT
+81 VESDLMKSVEAT

-103 GTYDSKP
+103 GSYDSKP
-110 AYYDMNQG
+110 AYYDMNLG
-118 KWITLQSENPG
+118 KWVTLSSENPG
-129 KATSV
+129 KATNI
-134 TPDGKYIS
+134 TPDGKYIG
-142 GWSDSGSFSGD
+142 GWSNNGD
-153 AYVETPLLWEKQSD
+153 FGGEDGYFESPLLWEKQTD
-167 GTYRAIDVYAE
+167 GTYRAVDVYAE
-178 LPNFPKKTKLGTNTQ
+178 FPNFPKKTKLGTNTQ
-193 QVRIDNISPDGN
+193 QVRIDNVSPDGN
-205 ILSGIINFVTPATVC
+205 IISGIINFTTPTTVC
-220 YYVYNKTTQ
+220 YYVYNKTTH

-241 PAETFVDESTM
+241 PAETSVDESTM

-277 TSDNSCILYNTE
+277 TSDNSCVLYNTE

-307 GCSPAVNPV
+307 ACSPAVNPV
-316 RSAYVRVGNLWYGI
+316 RYAYVRVGNLWYGI
-330 DEILSGR
+330 DEILLGR
-337 YDMNFYERTGYDFT
+337 YDINFYERTGYDFT
-351 GTIQEVSD
+351 GVIEGVSD
-359 DEKTMIGMSET
+359 DEMTVIGMSET

-385 AASSVNPLKYY
+385 AASGVNPLGTYA
-396 VASPVAGS
+396 VSPVSGS

-415 FSKTVGVTSG
+415 FSKSAAVTSG
-425 VVAQFVDGSGKKLR
+425 AKAQFMDASGKVLK
-439 DYKITAQSGDK
+439 DYTITAQSGNK
-450 IFTIGGFPQA
+450 TFIIGARALA
-460 LNAGEEYTMKIPA
+460 LNEGEEYTMKIPA

-478 MGDNSIK
+478 MADNSIK

-528 LSIAISE
+528 LSIAISK
-535 GNKDEGT
+535 N
-542 KPEAKL
+542 AKAYL
-548 YKEGQT
+548 YRDGQT
-554 SPICDLNFVQGS
+554 SPVCELNFVQGA
-566 ESTVLLYPS
+566 ESTILLYPS

-662 NSPWLFVIRESES
+662 NSPWLFVIREDES

-687 NPTGKSDDWMSIPRL
+687 NPTGKSDDWMAIPRL
-702 SIKNADYYL
+702 SIENADYYL

-734 AVYSNFTKELY
+734 AVYSNFPKELY

-790 AFVNENENQSMI
+790 AFVNENDNQSMI

-817 ATNVESTQV
+817 VSNVESTQI
-826 NKESTDVGV
+826 NKESTNVGV
-835 IVKVTSDKTYNT
+835 IVKVTGDKTYNT

-887 TVGKQNKYT
+887 TVGAQNKYT
-896 VSISLDGTV
+896 ISIDLGGTV

-921 HVVIEESTGQRCP
+921 HVVIEEGTGAWCG
-934 NCPQGILSFEYMEG
+934 NCPLGILAMENLEKL
-948 IYGEQIIPIAIHAN
+948 YGEQIIPVAIHSAQ
-962 VVGNDVFAY
+962 GEGDIYDYSAY
-971 DAYNNYFGIGA
+971 TSYLGISTF
-982 QPTGVVNRIDT
+982 PTGLVNRIDT
-993 LYAPM
+993 VYAPAISS
-998 YRDGNMVY
+998 GNDY
-1006 HLETEQG
+1006 YFETSEG
-1013 NETFADIAKR
+1013 NKTFHDIAKR
-1023 ELSSYAIADVNI
+1023 ELENYAVADVCI

-1041 TSSKNVQISGTVNYA
+1041 VESKNIQIMGNVNYA

-1071 EDNLVGRQENNLYA
+1071 EDDLYGIQSNYFCNNTNPFFGKFG
-1085 SDEPIFGEF
+1085 SGGEF
-1094 GKGGKYGTATPEIT
+1094 GEKSPLIQY
-1108 FVDVARKV
+1108 VDVARKV
-1116 PNDNFAGESGFIPV
+1116 PNNNFAGESGLIPV

-1146 PENVKNWD
+1146 PENVSNWD
-1154 NTKVVVMLLDANTER
+1154 NAKVVVMLIDANTER

-1175 LKMSAGTAGIN
+1175 LKFAAGTAGIN

-1200 NGSISVNGG
+1200 NGSINVNGG

-1224 SNVNS
+1224 SNANS
-1229 TSGAVKVSTGGKK
+1229 TSGAVKVSTGGKN
-1242 GLFIVKAASNGVS
+1242 GLFIVKATSDGVS

>member
-57 DDDQSKYAY
+57 DDDQTKYAY

-81 VDADLMMSLEAT
+81 VEADLMMSLEAT

-142 GWSDSGSFSGD
+142 GWSNSESFSGD
-153 AYVETPLLWEKQSD
+153 EYVETPLLWEKQSD
-167 GTYRAIDVYAE
+167 GTYRAVDVYAE

-193 QVRIDNISPDGN
+193 QVRIDNVSPDGN
-205 ILSGIINFVTPATVC
+205 ILSGIINFITPATVC

-252 SNNGKYLTGIVQVA
+252 SNNGKYLTGVVQVA

-277 TSDNSCILYNTE
+277 TGDNSCTLFNTE

-298 AVSNTGVVF
+298 AVSNTGIVF
-307 GCSPAVNPV
+307 ACSPAVSLV

-337 YDMNFYERTGYDFT
+337 YDINFYERTGYGYT
-351 GTIQEVSD
+351 GTIQDVSD

-370 KTKGYIIRLPETISE
+370 KTMGYIIRLPETISE
-385 AASSVNPLKYY
+385 AASNVNQLSYY
-396 VASPVAGS
+396 AVSPVAGS

-415 FSKTVGVTSG
+415 FSKSAAVTSG
-425 VVAQFVDGSGKKLR
+425 VKAQFMDASGKVLR
-439 DYKITAQSGDK
+439 DYTITAQSGNK
-450 IFTIGGFPQA
+450 TFTIGGIPQA
-460 LNAGEEYTMKIPA
+460 LNADEEYTMKIPA

-478 MGDNSIK
+478 MADNSIK

-535 GNKDEGT
+535 D
-542 KPEAKL
+542 AKAYL
-548 YKEGQT
+548 YRDGQT
-554 SPICDLNFVQGS
+554 SPVCELNFVQGA
-566 ESTVLLYPS
+566 ESTLMLYPS
-575 LKRYLEKGEKY
+575 LKRYLEKDEKY
-586 KVVVSA
+586 KVVVEA

-602 PNNEIT
+602 ANNEIT

-637 VKYLLYEGDHNKPSS
+637 VRYLLYEGDHNKPSS

-702 SIKNADYYL
+702 SIENADYYL

-1146 PENVKNWD
+1146 PENVTNWD
-1154 NTKVVVMLLDANTER
+1154 NAKVVVMLIDANTER

-1175 LKMSAGTAGIN
+1175 LKFAAGTAGIN

-1224 SNVNS
+1224 SNANS
-1229 TSGAVKVSTGGKK
+1229 TSGAVKVSTGGKN
-1242 GLFIVKAASNGVS
+1242 GLFIVKATSDGVS

>member
-11 LLALGLLWAIP
+11 LLALGLLWTIP

-29 LTTVSFPKAAAFT
+29 LTTVNFPKAAAFT

-81 VDADLMMSLEAT
+81 VEADLMKSVEAT

-103 GTYDSKP
+103 GSYDSYP
-110 AYYDMNQG
+110 AYYDLNQG
-118 KWITLQSENPG
+118 KWVALQSTNPG
-129 KATSV
+129 KATTV
-134 TPDGKYIS
+134 TPDGKYIG
-142 GWSDSGSFSGD
+142 GWSNSGSFAGD
-153 AYVETPLLWEKQSD
+153 GYIETPLLWEKQSD

-178 LPNFPKKTKLGTNTQ
+178 LPNFPTKTKIGANTQ
-193 QVRIDNISPDGN
+193 QVRIDNVSADGN
-205 ILSGIINFVTPATVC
+205 IIAGIINFITPATVC

-241 PAETFVDESTM
+241 PAETFFDESTM

-277 TSDNSCILYNTE
+277 TGDNSCSLYNAE
-289 SEEQDRAGS
+289 SDEQDRAGS

-316 RSAYVRVGNLWYGI
+316 RYAYVRVGSLWYGI

-337 YDMNFYERTGYDFT
+337 YGINFYERTGYEIT
-351 GTIQEVSD
+351 GVIQGISD
-359 DEKTMIGMSET
+359 DEKTMVGMSET

-385 AASSVNPLKYY
+385 AASSINPLSTYA
-396 VASPVAGS
+396 VSPVYGS

-415 FSKTVGVTSG
+415 FSKSAAVTSG
-425 VVAQFVDGSGKKLR
+425 VKAQFMDASGKVLR
-439 DYKITAQSGDK
+439 EYSITAQTGNK
-450 IFTIGGFPQA
+450 TFTIGGIPQA
-460 LNAGEEYTMKIPA
+460 LNADEEYTMKIPA

-478 MGDNSIK
+478 MADNSIK
-485 SEEITVKYIGRAE
+485 SEEITIKYIGRAE
-498 APAAV
+498 TPAAV

-508 ADQANVSEISSEH
+508 ADQANVSEISSDH

-528 LSIAISE
+528 LSVAIS
-535 GNKDEGT
+535 DD
-542 KPEAKL
+542 AKAYL
-548 YKEGQT
+548 YKDGQT
-554 SPICDLNFVQGS
+554 SPVCELNFVQGA
-566 ESTVLLYPS
+566 ESTILLYPS
-575 LKRYLEKGEKY
+575 LKRYLEKDEKY
-586 KVVVSA
+586 KVVVEA

-637 VKYLLYEGDHNKPSS
+637 VRYLLYEGDHNNPSS

-662 NSPWLFVIRESES
+662 NSPWIFVIRESES

-687 NPTGKSDDWMSIPRL
+687 SPTGKSDDWMAIPRL
-702 SIKNADYYL
+702 SIENADYYL

-728 LVLEDD
+728 MVLEDD
-734 AVYSNFTKELY
+734 AVYSNFTTELY
-745 DKFKANGKV
+745 EKFKANGKV
-754 LYDEQLTPGESE
+754 IYDEQLSPGESE

-817 ATNVESTQV
+817 VPNVESTQV
-826 NKESTDVGV
+826 NKESTNVGV
-835 IVKVTSDKTYNT
+835 IVKVISDKTYNT

-868 KPITSAENYS
+868 TPITSAANYS

-887 TVGKQNKYT
+887 TVGAQNKYT
-896 VSISLDGTV
+896 ISIDLGGTV

-921 HVVIEESTGQRCP
+921 HVVLEESTGQQCP
-934 NCPQGILSFEYMEG
+934 NCPQGILAIENLEN
-948 IYGEQIIPIAIHAN
+948 IYGEQIIPIAIHSSII
-962 VVGNDVFAY
+962 GTDQFAY
-971 DAYNNYFGIGA
+971 ENYNTYFGITA
-982 QPTGVVNRIDT
+982 QPMGLVNRIDT

-998 YRDGNMVY
+998 YVDGDGLY
-1006 HLETEQG
+1006 HFDSPEG
-1013 NETFADIAKR
+1013 NNTFYDVAQR
-1023 ELSSYAIADVNI
+1023 EFGDYAIADVSI
-1035 DKAVYD
+1035 DKAIYD
-1041 TSSKNVQISGTVNYA
+1041 ATNKNVQISGNVNYA
-1056 LDMNSLNHN
+1056 LNMNSLNHN

-1071 EDNLVGRQENNLYA
+1071 EDGLTGPQKNNLYV
-1085 SDEPIFGEF
+1085 SDQAIFGEF
-1094 GKGGKYGTATPEIT
+1094 GANGQYNSSMVVIT
-1108 FVDVARKV
+1108 FNDVARKV
-1116 PNDNFAGESGFIPV
+1116 PNDNFSGESGFIPV
-1130 SVTAG
+1130 SVAAG
-1135 QPVAFNKVFSL
+1135 QPVAFNKVFSM
-1146 PENVKNWD
+1146 PENVTNWD
-1154 NTKVVVMLLDANTER
+1154 NAKVVVMLLDANTER

-1175 LKMSAGTAGIN
+1175 MKFTAGTAGIN

-1200 NGSISVNGG
+1200 NGAISVNGG

-1224 SNVNS
+1224 SNANS
-1229 TSGAVKVSTGGKK
+1229 TSGAVKVSTGGKN
-1242 GLFIVKAASNGVS
+1242 GLFIVKATSDGVS
-1255 VVKKVIV
+1255 VVKKVVV

>member
-81 VDADLMMSLEAT
+81 VEADLIKSLEAT

-142 GWSDSGSFSGD
+142 GWSNSDSFSRD

-193 QVRIDNISPDGN
+193 QVRIDNVSPDGN

-229 ECKYVDNALGDV
+229 ECKYVDNALGEV
-241 PAETFVDESTM
+241 PDETFVDESTM

-266 GGSYISSYLYN
+266 GGSYLSSYLYN

-289 SEEQDRAGS
+289 SEEQDRDGS

-307 GCSPAVNPV
+307 ACSPAVNPV
-316 RSAYVRVGNLWYGI
+316 RSAYVRVGSLWYGI

-351 GTIQEVSD
+351 GTILGVSD

-370 KTKGYIIRLPETISE
+370 KTMGYIIRLPETISE
-385 AASSVNPLKYY
+385 AASSVNPLGTYA
-396 VASPVAGS
+396 VSPAYGS

-415 FSKTVGVTSG
+415 FSKSAAVTSG
-425 VVAQFVDGSGKKLR
+425 VKAQFMDASGKVLR
-439 DYKITAQSGDK
+439 EYNITAQSGNK
-450 IFTIGGFPQA
+450 TFTIGGIPQA
-460 LNAGEEYTMKIPA
+460 LNADEEYTMKIPA

-478 MGDNSIK
+478 MADNSIK
-485 SEEITVKYIGRAE
+485 SDEISIKYIGRAE
-498 APAAV
+498 TPAAV

-535 GNKDEGT
+535 D
-542 KPEAKL
+542 AKAYL
-548 YKEGQT
+548 YRDGQT
-554 SPICDLNFVQGS
+554 SPVCELNFVQGA
-566 ESTVLLYPS
+566 ESTILLYPS
-575 LKRYLEKGEKY
+575 LKRYLEKDEKY
-586 KVVVSA
+586 KVVVEA
-592 GSVTDIMGFC
+592 GSVTDIMGLC

-637 VKYLLYEGDHNKPSS
+637 VRYLLYEGDHNKPSS
-652 AMQDLGFDAD
+652 AMQDLGFDVD

-687 NPTGKSDDWMSIPRL
+687 NPTGKSDDWMAIPRL
-702 SIKNADYYL
+702 SIENADYYL

-754 LYDEQLTPGESE
+754 IYDEQLTPGESE
-766 EDLTGDWTHV
+766 EGLSGDWTHV

-790 AFVNENENQSMI
+790 AFVNENDNQSMI

-817 ATNVESTQV
+817 APNVQNTQI
-826 NKESTDVGV
+826 NKESTTVGAV
-835 IVKVTSDKTYNT
+835 VKVTSDKTYNS
-847 INATLTSEDGSF
+847 ISATLTSEDGSF

-878 FTFPDKLPL
+878 FTFPDKMPL
-887 TVGKQNKYT
+887 KVGEQNKYT
-896 VSISLDGTV
+896 ISIDLGGTV

-912 SNLAFETTK
+912 SNLAYETTK
-921 HVVIEESTGQRCP
+921 HVVIEEATGTWCV
-934 NCPQGILSFEYMEG
+934 NCPRGILAMEYLES
-948 IYGEQIIPIAIHAN
+948 IYGDLIIPITIHSSSES
-962 VVGNDVFAY
+962 GSDPF
-971 DAYNNYFGIGA
+971 NYSKYTSALGLNAFPSGL
-982 QPTGVVNRIDT
+982 VNRIDT
-993 LYAPM
+993 VYSPTSIDANQLYHFDSE
-998 YRDGNMVY
+998 DGN
-1006 HLETEQG
+1006 Q
-1013 NETFADIAKR
+1013 TFYDIAKR
-1023 ELSSYAIADVNI
+1023 EFNSYAIADVAI
-1035 DKAVYD
+1035 DKAIYD
-1041 TSSKNVQISGTVNYA
+1041 VNNKTVQISGNVNYA
-1056 LDMNSLNHN
+1056 LNMNSLNHN

-1071 EDNLVGRQENNLYA
+1071 EDGLVDYQANGHYGSTDPLL
-1085 SDEPIFGEF
+1085 GKF
-1094 GKGGKYGTATPEIT
+1094 GKGGEYGTATPKIT

-1146 PENVKNWD
+1146 PENVTNWD
-1154 NTKVVVMLLDANTER
+1154 NAKVVVMLIDANTER

-1224 SNVNS
+1224 SNANS
-1229 TSGAVKVSTGGKK
+1229 TSGAVKVSTGGKN
-1242 GLFIVKAASNGVS
+1242 GLFIVKATSDGVS

>member
-81 VDADLMMSLEAT
+81 VAADLMKSLEAS

-134 TPDGKYIS
+134 TPDGKYIG
-142 GWSDSGSFSGD
+142 GWSNSDSFSVD

-205 ILSGIINFVTPATVC
+205 IIAGIINFITPATVC

-266 GGSYISSYLYN
+266 GGSYLSSYLYN
-277 TSDNSCILYNTE
+277 TSDNSCVLYNTE
-289 SEEQDRAGS
+289 SDEQDRAGS

-307 GCSPAVNPV
+307 ACSPAVNPV

-337 YDMNFYERTGYDFT
+337 YGINFYERTGYDIT
-351 GTIQEVSD
+351 GDIQGVSD

-385 AASSVNPLKYY
+385 AASSVNPLSTYA
-396 VASPVAGS
+396 VSPVAGS

-415 FSKTVGVTSG
+415 FSKSAAVTSG
-425 VVAQFVDGSGKKLR
+425 VKAQFMDASGKVLR
-439 DYKITAQSGDK
+439 EYTITAQSGNK
-450 IFTIGGFPQA
+450 TFTIGGIPQA
-460 LNAGEEYTMKIPA
+460 LNADEEYTMKIPA

-478 MGDNSIK
+478 MADNSIK

-535 GNKDEGT
+535 D
-542 KPEAKL
+542 AKAYL
-548 YKEGQT
+548 YKDGQT
-554 SPICDLNFVQGS
+554 SPICELNFVQGA
-566 ESTVLLYPS
+566 ESTILLYPS
-575 LKRYLEKGEKY
+575 LKRYLEKDEKY
-586 KVVVSA
+586 KVVVEA

-602 PNNEIT
+602 ANNEIT

-637 VKYLLYEGDHNKPSS
+637 VRYLLYEGDHNKPSS
-652 AMQDLGFDAD
+652 AMQDLGFDVD

-687 NPTGKSDDWMSIPRL
+687 NPTGKSDDWMAVPRL
-702 SIKNADYYL
+702 SIENADYYL

-754 LYDEQLTPGESE
+754 IYDEQLTPGESE
-766 EDLTGDWTHV
+766 EGLSGDWTHV

-790 AFVNENENQSMI
+790 AFVNENDNQSMI

-817 ATNVESTQV
+817 APNVQSTQI
-826 NKESTDVGV
+826 NKESTTVGAV
-835 IVKVTSDKTYNT
+835 VKVTSDKTYNS
-847 INATLTSEDGSF
+847 ISATLTSEDGSF

-878 FTFPDKLPL
+878 FTFPDKMPL
-887 TVGKQNKYT
+887 KVGEQNKYT
-896 VSISLDGTV
+896 ISIDLGGTV

-912 SNLAFETTK
+912 SNLAYETTK
-921 HVVIEESTGQRCP
+921 HVVIEEATGTWCV
-934 NCPQGILSFEYMEG
+934 NCPRGILAMEYLES
-948 IYGEQIIPIAIHAN
+948 IYGDLIIPITIHSSSES
-962 VVGNDVFAY
+962 GSDPF
-971 DAYNNYFGIGA
+971 NYSKYTSALGLNAFPSGL
-982 QPTGVVNRIDT
+982 VNRIDT
-993 LYAPM
+993 VYSPTSIDANQLYHFDSE
-998 YRDGNMVY
+998 DGN
-1006 HLETEQG
+1006 Q
-1013 NETFADIAKR
+1013 TFYDIAKR
-1023 ELSSYAIADVNI
+1023 EFNSYAIADVAI
-1035 DKAVYD
+1035 DKAIYD
-1041 TSSKNVQISGTVNYA
+1041 VNNKTVQISGNVNYA
-1056 LDMNSLNHN
+1056 LNMNSLNHN

-1071 EDNLVGRQENNLYA
+1071 EDGLVDYQANGHYGSTDPLL
-1085 SDEPIFGEF
+1085 GKF
-1094 GKGGKYGTATPEIT
+1094 GKGGEYGTATPKIT

-1224 SNVNS
+1224 SNANS
-1229 TSGAVKVSTGGKK
+1229 TSGAVKVSTGGKN
-1242 GLFIVKAASNGVS
+1242 GLFIVKATSDGVS

>member
-29 LTTVSFPKAAAFT
+29 LTTVNFPKASAFT
-42 SLSDNGL
+42 ALSDNGL
-49 WATAAGVN
+49 WATATGVN

-81 VDADLMMSLEAT
+81 VEADLIKSVEAN
-93 DVTNDGKIIV
+93 DVTNDGKIIA
-103 GTYDSKP
+103 GSYDGYP
-110 AYYDMNQG
+110 AYYDLTQG
-118 KWITLQSENPG
+118 QWVTLQSENPG

-134 TPDGKYIS
+134 TPDGKYIG
-142 GWSDSGSFSGD
+142 GWSSSDSFAVD

-167 GTYRAIDVYAE
+167 GTYRAVDVYAE
-178 LPNFPKKTKLGTNTQ
+178 LPNFPKKTKLGANTQ
-193 QVRIDNISPDGN
+193 QVRVDNISADGN
-205 ILSGIINFVTPATVC
+205 VIAGIINFITPATVC

-241 PAETFVDESTM
+241 PDETFVDESTM
-252 SNNGKYLTGIVQVA
+252 SNNGTYLTGIVQVA

-277 TSDNSCILYNTE
+277 TGDNSCTLYNTE
-289 SEEQDRAGS
+289 SEEQDRDGS

-307 GCSPAVNPV
+307 GCSPAINPL
-316 RSAYVRVGNLWYGI
+316 RSAYARVGTLWYGI

-337 YDMNFYERTGYDFT
+337 YGMNFYERTGYEYT
-351 GTIQEVSD
+351 GTIQGVSD
-359 DEKTMIGMSET
+359 DEKTIIGMSET

-385 AASSVNPLKYY
+385 AASGINPLSYY
-396 VASPVAGS
+396 AVSPVYGS

-415 FSKTVGVTSG
+415 FSKSAAVTSG
-425 VVAQFVDGSGKKLR
+425 VMAQFMDASGNVLKEY
-439 DYKITAQSGDK
+439 DITAQSGNK
-450 IFTIGGFPQA
+450 TFIIGGRALA
-460 LNAGEEYTMKIPA
+460 LNEGEEYTMKIPA

-478 MGDNSIK
+478 MADNSIK

-498 APAAV
+498 VPAAV

-535 GNKDEGT
+535 D
-542 KPEAKL
+542 AKAYL
-548 YKEGQT
+548 YRDGQT
-554 SPICDLNFVQGS
+554 SPICELNFVQGA

-575 LKRYLEKGEKY
+575 LKRYLEKDEKY
-586 KVVVSA
+586 KVVVEA

-637 VKYLLYEGDHNKPSS
+637 VRYLLYEGDHNKPSS

-687 NPTGKSDDWMSIPRL
+687 NPTGKSDDWMAIPRL
-702 SIKNADYYL
+702 SIENADYYL

-766 EDLTGDWTHV
+766 ENLTGDWTHV

-817 ATNVESTQV
+817 VPNVESTQV
-826 NKESTDVGV
+826 NKESTNVGV

-887 TVGKQNKYT
+887 TVGAQNKYT
-896 VSISLDGTV
+896 ISINLGGSV
-905 YSQTNTI
+905 YSQINTI

-921 HVVIEESTGQRCP
+921 HVVIEEGTGAWCG
-934 NCPQGILSFEYMEG
+934 NCPLGILAMENLEKL
-948 IYGEQIIPIAIHAN
+948 YGDQVIPIAIHSAN
-962 VVGNDVFAY
+962 GQGDVYDYSAY
-971 DAYNNYFGIGA
+971 TAYLGVTSF
-982 QPTGVVNRIDT
+982 PTGLVNRIDT
-993 LYAPM
+993 VYAPAISS
-998 YRDGNMVY
+998 GNDY
-1006 HLETEQG
+1006 YFETSEG
-1013 NETFADIAKR
+1013 NKTFHDIAKR
-1023 ELSSYAIADVNI
+1023 ELENYAIADVCI

-1041 TSSKNVQISGTVNYA
+1041 VESKNIQIMGNVNYA

-1071 EDNLVGRQENNLYA
+1071 EDNLSGKQNNYFYMNTNPFFGKFG
-1085 SDEPIFGEF
+1085 SGGEF
-1094 GKGGKYGTATPEIT
+1094 GEKAPVIQY
-1108 FVDVARKV
+1108 VDVARKV

-1146 PENVKNWD
+1146 PENVTNWD
-1154 NTKVVVMLLDANTER
+1154 NAKIVVMLIDANTER

-1175 LKMSAGTAGIN
+1175 LKFAAGTAGIN

-1229 TSGAVKVSTGGKK
+1229 TSGAVKVSTGGKN
-1242 GLFIVKAASNGVS
+1242 GLFIVKATSDGVS

>member
-29 LTTVSFPKAAAFT
+29 LTTVNFPKAATFT

-81 VDADLMMSLEAT
+81 VESDLMKSVEAT

-103 GTYDSKP
+103 GSYDSKP
-110 AYYDMNQG
+110 AYYDMNLG
-118 KWITLQSENPG
+118 KWVTLSSENPG
-129 KATSV
+129 KATNI
-134 TPDGKYIS
+134 TPDGKYIG
-142 GWSDSGSFSGD
+142 GWSNNDGFGGEDGYFES
-153 AYVETPLLWEKQSD
+153 PLLWEKQTD
-167 GTYRAIDVYAE
+167 GTYRAVDVYAE
-178 LPNFPKKTKLGTNTQ
+178 FPNFPKKTKLGANTQ
-193 QVRIDNISPDGN
+193 QVRIDKVSPDGN
-205 ILSGIINFVTPATVC
+205 IISGIIDFTTPMTVC
-220 YYVYNKTTQ
+220 YYVYNKTTH

-241 PAETFVDESTM
+241 PAETSVDESTM

-277 TSDNSCILYNTE
+277 TSDNSCVLYNTE

-307 GCSPAVNPV
+307 AYSPVVNPV
-316 RSAYVRVGNLWYGI
+316 RYAYVRVGNLWYGI
-330 DEILSGR
+330 DEILLGR
-337 YDMNFYERTGYDFT
+337 YDINFYERTGYDFT
-351 GTIQEVSD
+351 GFIQGVSD
-359 DEKTMIGMSET
+359 DEMTMIGMSET
-370 KTKGYIIRLPETISE
+370 NTKGYIIRLPETISE
-385 AASSVNPLKYY
+385 AASGDNPLGTY
-396 VASPVAGS
+396 VVSPVSGS

-415 FSKTVGVTSG
+415 FSKSAAVTSG
-425 VVAQFVDGSGKKLR
+425 AKAQFMDASGKVLR
-439 DYKITAQSGDK
+439 DYGITAQSGNK
-450 IFTIGGFPQA
+450 TFIIGAKALA
-460 LNAGEEYTMKIPA
+460 LNEGEEYTMKIPA

-478 MGDNSIK
+478 MADNSIK

-535 GNKDEGT
+535 D
-542 KPEAKL
+542 AKAYL
-548 YKEGQT
+548 YRDGQT
-554 SPICDLNFVQGS
+554 SPVCELNFVQGA
-566 ESTVLLYPS
+566 ESTILLYPS

-608 INYTGAYEPEISSDG
+608 INYTGAYEPKISSDG

-637 VKYLLYEGDHNKPSS
+637 VKYLLYEGDNNKPSS

-662 NSPWLFVIRESES
+662 NSPWLFVIREDES
-675 SSDYCAASTSIY
+675 SSDYCAGSTSIY
-687 NPTGKSDDWMSIPRL
+687 NPTGKSDDWMAIPRL
-702 SIKNADYYL
+702 SIENADYYL

-766 EDLTGDWTHV
+766 EGLSGDWTHV

-790 AFVNENENQSMI
+790 AFVNENDNQSMI

-817 ATNVESTQV
+817 APNVQSTQI
-826 NKESTDVGV
+826 NKESTTVGA
-835 IVKVTSDKTYNT
+835 IVKVTSDKIYNS
-847 INATLTSEDGSF
+847 ISATLTSEDGSF

-868 KPITSAENYS
+868 KPITNAENYS

-887 TVGKQNKYT
+887 TVGTQNKYT
-896 VSISLDGTV
+896 ISIDLGGTV

-921 HVVIEESTGQRCP
+921 HVVIEEGTGAWCG
-934 NCPQGILSFEYMEG
+934 NCPLGILAMENLEKL
-948 IYGEQIIPIAIHAN
+948 YGDQVIPIAIHSAN
-962 VVGNDVFAY
+962 GQGDIYDYSAY
-971 DAYNNYFGIGA
+971 TAYLGVSLF
-982 QPTGVVNRIDT
+982 PTGLVNRIDT
-993 LYAPM
+993 VYAPAISS
-998 YRDGNMVY
+998 GNDY
-1006 HLETEQG
+1006 YFETSEG
-1013 NETFADIAKR
+1013 NKTFHDIAKR
-1023 ELSSYAIADVNI
+1023 EFENYAVADVCI

-1041 TSSKNVQISGTVNYA
+1041 VESKNIQIMGNVNYA

-1071 EDNLVGRQENNLYA
+1071 EDNLSGKQNNYFYMNTNPFFGKFG
-1085 SDEPIFGEF
+1085 SGGEF
-1094 GKGGKYGTATPEIT
+1094 GENAPIIQY
-1108 FVDVARKV
+1108 VDVARKV
-1116 PNDNFAGESGFIPV
+1116 PNNNFAGESGLIPV
-1130 SVTAG
+1130 SVTAD

-1146 PENVKNWD
+1146 PENVSNWD
-1154 NTKVVVMLLDANTER
+1154 NAKVVVMLIDANTER

-1175 LKMSAGTAGIN
+1175 LKFAAGTAGIN

-1200 NGSISVNGG
+1200 NGSINVNGG

-1224 SNVNS
+1224 SNANS
-1229 TSGAVKVSTGGKK
+1229 TSGAVKVSTGGKN
-1242 GLFIVKAASNGVS
+1242 GLFIVKATSDGVS

>member
-11 LLALGLLWAIP
+11 LLALGLLWTIP

-29 LTTVSFPKAAAFT
+29 LTTVNFPKAAAFT

-81 VDADLMMSLEAT
+81 VEADLMKSVEAT

-103 GTYDSKP
+103 GSYDSYP
-110 AYYDMNQG
+110 AYYDLNQG
-118 KWITLQSENPG
+118 KWVALQSTNPG
-129 KATSV
+129 KATTV
-134 TPDGKYIS
+134 TPDGKYIG
-142 GWSDSGSFSGD
+142 GWSNSGSFAVDG
-153 AYVETPLLWEKQSD
+153 YIETPLLWEKQSD

-178 LPNFPKKTKLGTNTQ
+178 LPNFPTKTKIGANTQ
-193 QVRIDNISPDGN
+193 QVRIDNVSADGN
-205 ILSGIINFVTPATVC
+205 IIAGIINFITPATVC

-277 TSDNSCILYNTE
+277 TGDNSCSLYNAE
-289 SEEQDRAGS
+289 SDEQDRAGG

-316 RSAYVRVGNLWYGI
+316 RYAYVRVGSLWYGI

-337 YDMNFYERTGYDFT
+337 YGINFYERTGYEIT
-351 GTIQEVSD
+351 GDIQGISD
-359 DEKTMIGMSET
+359 DEKTMVGMSET

-385 AASSVNPLKYY
+385 AASSINPLSTYA
-396 VASPVAGS
+396 VSPVYGS

-415 FSKTVGVTSG
+415 FSKSAAVTSG
-425 VVAQFVDGSGKKLR
+425 VKAQFMDASGKVLR
-439 DYKITAQSGDK
+439 EYSITAQTGNK
-450 IFTIGGFPQA
+450 TFTIGGIPQA
-460 LNAGEEYTMKIPA
+460 LNADEEYTMKIPA

-478 MGDNSIK
+478 MADNSIK
-485 SEEITVKYIGRAE
+485 SEEITIKYIGRAE
-498 APAAV
+498 TPAAV

-508 ADQANVSEISSEH
+508 ADQANVSEISSDH

-528 LSIAISE
+528 LSVAIS
-535 GNKDEGT
+535 DD
-542 KPEAKL
+542 AKAYL
-548 YKEGQT
+548 YKDGQT
-554 SPICDLNFVQGS
+554 SPVCELNFVQGA
-566 ESTVLLYPS
+566 ESTILLYPS
-575 LKRYLEKGEKY
+575 LKRYLEKDEKY
-586 KVVVSA
+586 KVVVEA

-637 VKYLLYEGDHNKPSS
+637 VRYLLYEGDHNNPSS

-662 NSPWLFVIRESES
+662 NSPWIFVIRESES

-687 NPTGKSDDWMSIPRL
+687 SPTGKSDDWMAIPRL
-702 SIKNADYYL
+702 SIENADYYL

-728 LVLEDD
+728 MVLEDD
-734 AVYSNFTKELY
+734 AVYSNFTTELY
-745 DKFKANGKV
+745 EKFKANGKV
-754 LYDEQLTPGESE
+754 IYDEQLSPGESE

-817 ATNVESTQV
+817 VPNVESTQV
-826 NKESTDVGV
+826 NKESTNVGV
-835 IVKVTSDKTYNT
+835 IVKVISDKTYNT

-868 KPITSAENYS
+868 TPITSAANYS

-887 TVGKQNKYT
+887 TVGAQNKYT
-896 VSISLDGTV
+896 ISIDLGGTV

-921 HVVIEESTGQRCP
+921 HVVLEESTGQQCP
-934 NCPQGILSFEYMEG
+934 NCPQGILAIENLEN
-948 IYGEQIIPIAIHAN
+948 IYGEQIIPIAIHSSII
-962 VVGNDVFAY
+962 GTDQFAY
-971 DAYNNYFGIGA
+971 ENYNTYFGITA
-982 QPTGVVNRIDT
+982 QPMGLVNRIDT

-998 YRDGNMVY
+998 YVDGDGLY
-1006 HLETEQG
+1006 HFDSPEG
-1013 NETFADIAKR
+1013 NNTFYDVAQR
-1023 ELSSYAIADVNI
+1023 EFGDYAIADVSI
-1035 DKAVYD
+1035 DKAIYD
-1041 TSSKNVQISGTVNYA
+1041 ATNKNVQISGNVNYA
-1056 LDMNSLNHN
+1056 LNMNSLNHN

-1071 EDNLVGRQENNLYA
+1071 EDGLTGPQKNNLYV
-1085 SDEPIFGEF
+1085 SDQAIFGEF
-1094 GKGGKYGTATPEIT
+1094 GANGQYNSSMVVIT
-1108 FVDVARKV
+1108 FNDVARKV
-1116 PNDNFAGESGFIPV
+1116 PNDNFSGESGFIPV
-1130 SVTAG
+1130 SVAAG
-1135 QPVAFNKVFSL
+1135 QPIAFNKVFSM
-1146 PENVKNWD
+1146 PENVTNWD
-1154 NTKVVVMLLDANTER
+1154 NAKVVVMLLDANTER
-1169 VLNAAR
+1169 ILNAAR
-1175 LKMSAGTAGIN
+1175 MKFTVGTAGIN

-1200 NGSISVNGG
+1200 NGAISVNGG

-1224 SNVNS
+1224 SNANS
-1229 TSGAVKVSTGGKK
+1229 TSGAVKVNTGGKN
-1242 GLFIVKAASNGVS
+1242 GLFIVKATSDGVS
-1255 VVKKVIV
+1255 VVKKVVV

>member
-81 VDADLMMSLEAT
+81 VEADLMMSLEAT

-142 GWSDSGSFSGD
+142 GWSDSGSFSVD
-153 AYVETPLLWEKQSD
+153 EYVETPLLWEKQSD
-167 GTYRAIDVYAE
+167 GTYRAVDVYAE

-193 QVRIDNISPDGN
+193 QVRIDNVSPDGN

-252 SNNGKYLTGIVQVA
+252 SNNGKYLTGIVQVD

-277 TSDNSCILYNTE
+277 TGDNSCTLFNTE

-298 AVSNTGVVF
+298 AVSNTGIVF
-307 GCSPAVNPV
+307 ACSPAVNPV

-337 YDMNFYERTGYDFT
+337 YDINFYERTGYGYT
-351 GTIQEVSD
+351 GTIQGVSD

-370 KTKGYIIRLPETISE
+370 KTMGYIIRLPETISE
-385 AASSVNPLKYY
+385 AASNVNPLSYY
-396 VASPVAGS
+396 AVSPVAGS

-415 FSKTVGVTSG
+415 FSKSAAVTSG
-425 VVAQFVDGSGKKLR
+425 VKAQFMDASGNVLR
-439 DYKITAQSGDK
+439 DYTITAQSGNK
-450 IFTIGGFPQA
+450 TFTIGGIPQA
-460 LNAGEEYTMKIPA
+460 LNADEEYTMKIPA

-478 MGDNSIK
+478 MADNSIK

-535 GNKDEGT
+535 D
-542 KPEAKL
+542 AKAYL
-548 YKEGQT
+548 YRDGQT
-554 SPICDLNFVQGS
+554 SPVCELNFVQGA
-566 ESTVLLYPS
+566 ESTLMLYPS
-575 LKRYLEKGEKY
+575 LKRYLEKDEKY
-586 KVVVSA
+586 KVVVEA

-602 PNNEIT
+602 ANNEIT

-637 VKYLLYEGDHNKPSS
+637 VRYLLYEGDHNKPSS

-702 SIKNADYYL
+702 SIENADYYL

-868 KPITSAENYS
+868 MPITSAENYS

-905 YSQTNTI
+905 NSQTNTI

-1146 PENVKNWD
+1146 PENVTNWD
-1154 NTKVVVMLLDANTER
+1154 NAKVVVMLIDANTER

-1175 LKMSAGTAGIN
+1175 LKFAAGTAGIN

-1224 SNVNS
+1224 SNANS
-1229 TSGAVKVSTGGKK
+1229 TSGAVKVSTGGKN
-1242 GLFIVKAASNGVS
+1242 GLFIVKATSDGVS

>member
-29 LTTVSFPKAAAFT
+29 LTTVNFPKAATFT

-81 VDADLMMSLEAT
+81 VESDLMKSVEAT

-103 GTYDSKP
+103 GSYDSKP
-110 AYYDMNQG
+110 AYYDMNLG
-118 KWITLQSENPG
+118 KWVTLSSENPG
-129 KATSV
+129 KATNI
-134 TPDGKYIS
+134 TPDGKYIG
-142 GWSDSGSFSGD
+142 GWSNNDGFGGEDGYFES
-153 AYVETPLLWEKQSD
+153 PLLWEKQTD
-167 GTYRAIDVYAE
+167 GTYRAVDVYAE
-178 LPNFPKKTKLGTNTQ
+178 FPNFPKKTKLGTNTQ
-193 QVRIDNISPDGN
+193 QVRIDKVSPDGN
-205 ILSGIINFVTPATVC
+205 IISGIIDFTTPMTIC
-220 YYVYNKTTQ
+220 YYVYNKTTH

-241 PAETFVDESTM
+241 PAETSVDESTM
-252 SNNGKYLTGIVQVA
+252 SNNGKYLTGIVLVA

-277 TSDNSCILYNTE
+277 TSDNSCVLYNTE

-307 GCSPAVNPV
+307 ACSPAVNPV
-316 RSAYVRVGNLWYGI
+316 RYAYVRVGNLWYGI
-330 DEILSGR
+330 DEILLGR
-337 YDMNFYERTGYDFT
+337 YDINFYERTGYDFT
-351 GTIQEVSD
+351 GFIQGVSD
-359 DEKTMIGMSET
+359 DEMTMIGMSET

-385 AASSVNPLKYY
+385 AASGVNPLGTY
-396 VASPVAGS
+396 VVSPVSGS

-415 FSKTVGVTSG
+415 FSKSAAVTSG
-425 VVAQFVDGSGKKLR
+425 AKAQFMDASGKVLR
-439 DYKITAQSGDK
+439 DYGITAQSGNK
-450 IFTIGGFPQA
+450 TFIIGAKALA
-460 LNAGEEYTMKIPA
+460 LNEGEEYTMKIPA

-478 MGDNSIK
+478 MADNSIK

-535 GNKDEGT
+535 D
-542 KPEAKL
+542 AKAYL
-548 YKEGQT
+548 YRDGQT
-554 SPICDLNFVQGS
+554 SPVCELNFVQGA
-566 ESTVLLYPS
+566 ESTILLYPS

-608 INYTGAYEPEISSDG
+608 INYTGAYKPEISSDG

-637 VKYLLYEGDHNKPSS
+637 VKYLLYEGDNNKPSS

-662 NSPWLFVIRESES
+662 NSPWLFVIREDES
-675 SSDYCAASTSIY
+675 SSDYCAGSTSIY
-687 NPTGKSDDWMSIPRL
+687 NPTGKSDDWMAIPRL
-702 SIKNADYYL
+702 SIENADYYL

-766 EDLTGDWTHV
+766 EGLSGDWTHV

-790 AFVNENENQSMI
+790 AFVNENDNQSMI

-817 ATNVESTQV
+817 APNVQSTQI
-826 NKESTDVGV
+826 NKESTTVGA
-835 IVKVTSDKTYNT
+835 IVKVTSDKTYNS
-847 INATLTSEDGSF
+847 ISATLTSEDGSF

-868 KPITSAENYS
+868 KPITNAENYS

-887 TVGKQNKYT
+887 TVGAQNKYT
-896 VSISLDGTV
+896 ISIDLGGTV

-921 HVVIEESTGQRCP
+921 HVVIEEGTGAWCG
-934 NCPQGILSFEYMEG
+934 NCPLGILAMENLEKL
-948 IYGEQIIPIAIHAN
+948 YGDQVIPIAIHSAN
-962 VVGNDVFAY
+962 GQGDIYDYSAY
-971 DAYNNYFGIGA
+971 TAYLGVSSF
-982 QPTGVVNRIDT
+982 PTGLVNRIDT
-993 LYAPM
+993 VYAPAISS
-998 YRDGNMVY
+998 GNDY
-1006 HLETEQG
+1006 YFETSEG
-1013 NETFADIAKR
+1013 NKTFHDIAKR
-1023 ELSSYAIADVNI
+1023 EFENYAVADVCI

-1041 TSSKNVQISGTVNYA
+1041 VESKNIQIMGNVNYA

-1071 EDNLVGRQENNLYA
+1071 EDNLSGKQNNYFYMNTNPFFGKFG
-1085 SDEPIFGEF
+1085 SGGEF
-1094 GKGGKYGTATPEIT
+1094 GENAPIIQY
-1108 FVDVARKV
+1108 VDVARKV
-1116 PNDNFAGESGFIPV
+1116 PNNNFAGESGLIPV
-1130 SVTAG
+1130 SVTAD

-1146 PENVKNWD
+1146 PENVSNWD
-1154 NTKVVVMLLDANTER
+1154 NAKVVVMLIDANTER

-1175 LKMSAGTAGIN
+1175 LKFAAGTAGIN

-1200 NGSISVNGG
+1200 NGSINVNGG

-1224 SNVNS
+1224 SNANS
-1229 TSGAVKVSTGGKK
+1229 TSGAVKVSTGGKN
-1242 GLFIVKAASNGVS
+1242 GLFIVKATSDGVS

>member
-57 DDDQSKYAY
+57 DADQSAY

-81 VDADLMMSLEAT
+81 VEADLIKSLEAR

-142 GWSDSGSFSGD
+142 GWSNSGSFSGV

-193 QVRIDNISPDGN
+193 QVRIDNVSPDGN

-229 ECKYVDNALGDV
+229 ECKYVDNALGEV
-241 PAETFVDESTM
+241 PDETFVDESTM

-289 SEEQDRAGS
+289 SEEQDRAGC

-307 GCSPAVNPV
+307 ACSPAVNPV
-316 RSAYVRVGNLWYGI
+316 RSAYVRVGSLWYGI

-351 GTIQEVSD
+351 GIIQGVSD

-385 AASSVNPLKYY
+385 AASSVNPLGTYA
-396 VASPVAGS
+396 VSPAYGS
-404 KFAKFSQMKLA
+404 KFAKFCQMKLA
-415 FSKTVGVTSG
+415 FSKSAAVTSG
-425 VVAQFVDGSGKKLR
+425 VKAQFMDASGKVLR
-439 DYKITAQSGDK
+439 EYNITAQSGNK
-450 IFTIGGFPQA
+450 TFTIGGIPQA
-460 LNAGEEYTMKIPA
+460 LNADEEYTMKIPA

-478 MGDNSIK
+478 MADNSIK
-485 SEEITVKYIGRAE
+485 SDEISIKYIGRAE

-535 GNKDEGT
+535 KA
-542 KPEAKL
+542 KAKL

-554 SPICDLNFVQGS
+554 SPVCDLNFVQGA
-566 ESTVLLYPS
+566 ESTILLYPS
-575 LKRYLEKGEKY
+575 LKRYLEKDEKY
-586 KVVVSA
+586 KVVVEA

-637 VKYLLYEGDHNKPSS
+637 VRYLLYEGDHNKPTS
-652 AMQDLGFDAD
+652 AMEDLGFDAD
-662 NSPWLFVIRESES
+662 NTPWNFVIREDEN
-675 SSDYCAASTSIY
+675 SSDYCAGSTSMY
-687 NPTGKSDDWMSIPRL
+687 NPAGKSDDWMAIPRL
-702 SIKNADYYL
+702 SIGNGDYYL
-711 SFDVQSYYKS
+711 SFDAQSYRTGKT
-721 KADRLKV
+721 DRLKV
-728 LVLEDD
+728 MVLEDD
-734 AVYSNFTKELY
+734 AVYSNFTTELY
-745 DKFKANGKV
+745 NKFKTNGKV
-754 LYDEQLTPGESE
+754 IYDEQLNPGSSE
-766 EDLTGDWTHV
+766 EGLTGDWIHV
-776 EKSLAEYAGKNIYI
+776 EKSLSDYAGKNIYI

-802 FLDNLKVYYKGDFNF
+802 FIDNLKVYYKGNFNF
-817 ATNVESTQV
+817 VPNVQSTQI
-826 NKESTDVGV
+826 NQQSTTVGTV
-835 IVKVTSDKTYNT
+835 VQVLGDNSYNT
-847 INATLTSEDGSF
+847 INATLTSADGTF
-859 KSTYTDTPS
+859 KSTYSATPS
-868 KPITSAENYS
+868 QPITSAANYS

-887 TVGKQNKYT
+887 KVGEENKYT
-896 VSISLDGTV
+896 ISISLDGTV
-905 YSQTNTI
+905 YSQNGTI

-921 HVVIEESTGQRCP
+921 HLVIEESTGQQCS
-934 NCPQGILSFEYMEG
+934 NCPQGILAIENLENL
-948 IYGEQIIPIAIHAN
+948 YGDQIVPVAIHSS
-962 VVGNDVFAY
+962 VIGTDQFAY
-971 DAYNNYFGIGA
+971 ENYNSYFGITA
-982 QPTGVVNRIDT
+982 QPMGVINRIDT

-998 YRDGNMVY
+998 YVS
-1006 HLETEQG
+1006 G
-1013 NETFADIAKR
+1013 NEQYHFDSPEGNNTFYDIAQR
-1023 ELSSYAIADVNI
+1023 EFGSYAIADVTI
-1035 DKAVYD
+1035 DKAIYD
-1041 TSSKNVQISGTVNYA
+1041 KNSKNVQVSGNVNYA
-1056 LDMNSLNHN
+1056 MNMNSLNHN
-1065 IAFVVL
+1065 LAFVVL
-1071 EDNLVGRQENNLYA
+1071 EDGLTGPQKNNLYA
-1085 SDEPIFGEF
+1085 FDQDILGEF
-1094 GKGGKYGTATPEIT
+1094 GKGGQYGSSIVVIT
-1108 FVDVARKV
+1108 FNDVARKV
-1116 PNDNFAGESGFIPV
+1116 PNDNFAGESGIIPV

-1135 QPVAFNKVFSL
+1135 QPVAFNKVFSM
-1146 PENVKNWD
+1146 PENVTNWD
-1154 NTKVVVMLLDANTER
+1154 NAKIVVMLLDANTER
-1169 VLNAAR
+1169 VINATKA
-1175 LKMSAGTAGIN
+1175 KFAAGTAGIN
-1186 DATVSENGITISGE
+1186 DATVSEDGIAISGE
-1200 NGSISVNGG
+1200 NGMITVNGG
-1209 SDLNVTVYDVSGSVI
+1209 TQLNVTVYDISGSII
-1224 SNVNS
+1224 SDVNS
-1229 TSGAVKVSTGGKK
+1229 ASGSVKVSTGGKK

>member
-81 VDADLMMSLEAT
+81 VEADLMMSLEAT

-142 GWSDSGSFSGD
+142 GWSNSESFSGD
-153 AYVETPLLWEKQSD
+153 EYVETPLLWEKQSD
-167 GTYRAIDVYAE
+167 GTYRAVDVYAE

-193 QVRIDNISPDGN
+193 QVRIDKVSPDGN

-277 TSDNSCILYNTE
+277 TGDNSCTLFNTE

-298 AVSNTGVVF
+298 AVSNTGIVF
-307 GCSPAVNPV
+307 ACSPAVNPV

-337 YDMNFYERTGYDFT
+337 YDINFYERTGYGYT
-351 GTIQEVSD
+351 GTIQGVSD

-370 KTKGYIIRLPETISE
+370 KTTGYIIRLPETISE
-385 AASSVNPLKYY
+385 AASNVNPLSYY
-396 VASPVAGS
+396 AVSPVAGS

-415 FSKTVGVTSG
+415 FSKSAAVTSG
-425 VVAQFVDGSGKKLR
+425 VKAQFMDASGKVLR
-439 DYKITAQSGDK
+439 DYTITAQSGNK
-450 IFTIGGFPQA
+450 TFTIGGIPQA
-460 LNAGEEYTMKIPA
+460 LNADEEYTMKIPA

-478 MGDNSIK
+478 MADNSIK

-535 GNKDEGT
+535 D
-542 KPEAKL
+542 AKAYL
-548 YKEGQT
+548 YRDGQT
-554 SPICDLNFVQGS
+554 SPVCELNFVQGA
-566 ESTVLLYPS
+566 ESTLMLYPS
-575 LKRYLEKGEKY
+575 LKRYLEKDEKY
-586 KVVVSA
+586 KVVVEA

-602 PNNEIT
+602 ANNEIT

-637 VKYLLYEGDHNKPSS
+637 VRYLLYEGDHNKPSS

-702 SIKNADYYL
+702 SIENADYYL

-962 VVGNDVFAY
+962 VGGNDVFAY
-971 DAYNNYFGIGA
+971 DAYKNYFGIGA

-1146 PENVKNWD
+1146 PENVTNWD
-1154 NTKVVVMLLDANTER
+1154 NAKVVVMLIDANTER

-1175 LKMSAGTAGIN
+1175 LKFAAGTAGIN

-1224 SNVNS
+1224 SNANS
-1229 TSGAVKVSTGGKK
+1229 TSGAVKVSTGGKN
-1242 GLFIVKAASNGVS
+1242 GLFIVKATSDGVS

>member
-57 DDDQSKYAY
+57 DDDQYAY

-81 VDADLMMSLEAT
+81 VEADLMKSLEAT

-103 GTYDSKP
+103 GTYDSNP

-142 GWSDSGSFSGD
+142 GWSNSDIFSGD
-153 AYVETPLLWEKQSD
+153 EYVETPLLWEKQSD

-193 QVRIDNISPDGN
+193 QVRIDNVSPDGN
-205 ILSGIINFVTPATVC
+205 ILSGIINFITPATVC

-266 GGSYISSYLYN
+266 GGSYLSSYLYN
-277 TSDNSCILYNTE
+277 TSDNSCVLYNTE
-289 SEEQDRAGS
+289 SDEQDRDGS

-307 GCSPAVNPV
+307 ACSPAVNPV
-316 RSAYVRVGNLWYGI
+316 RYAYVRVGKLWYGI

-337 YDMNFYERTGYDFT
+337 YDINFYERTGYDYT
-351 GTIQEVSD
+351 GFIQGVSD

-385 AASSVNPLKYY
+385 AASSVNPLGTYA
-396 VASPVAGS
+396 VSPVYGS

-415 FSKTVGVTSG
+415 FSKSAAVTSG
-425 VVAQFVDGSGKKLR
+425 VMAQFMDASGNVLKE
-439 DYKITAQSGDK
+439 YNITAQSGNK
-450 IFTIGGFPQA
+450 TFIIGGRALA
-460 LNAGEEYTMKIPA
+460 LNEGEEYTMKIPA

-478 MGDNSIK
+478 MADNSIK

-498 APAAV
+498 VPAAV

-535 GNKDEGT
+535 D
-542 KPEAKL
+542 AKAYL
-548 YKEGQT
+548 YRDGQT
-554 SPICDLNFVQGS
+554 SPICELNFVQGA

-575 LKRYLEKGEKY
+575 LKRYLEKDEKY
-586 KVVVSA
+586 KVVVEA

-608 INYTGAYEPEISSDG
+608 INYTGAYDPEISSDG

-637 VKYLLYEGDHNKPSS
+637 VRYLLYEGDHNKPSS

-687 NPTGKSDDWMSIPRL
+687 NPTGKSDDWMAIPRL
-702 SIKNADYYL
+702 SIENADYYL

-754 LYDEQLTPGESE
+754 IYDEQLTPGESE
-766 EDLTGDWTHV
+766 EGLSGDWTHV

-790 AFVNENENQSMI
+790 AFVNENDNQSMI

-817 ATNVESTQV
+817 APNVQSTQI
-826 NKESTDVGV
+826 NKESTTVGAV
-835 IVKVTSDKTYNT
+835 VKVTSDKTYNS
-847 INATLTSEDGSF
+847 ISATLTSEDGSF

-878 FTFPDKLPL
+878 FTFPDKMPL
-887 TVGKQNKYT
+887 KVGEQNKYT
-896 VSISLDGTV
+896 ISIDLGGTV

-912 SNLAFETTK
+912 SNLAYETTK
-921 HVVIEESTGQRCP
+921 HVVIEEATGTWCS
-934 NCPQGILSFEYMEG
+934 NCPRGILAMEYLEG
-948 IYGEQIIPIAIHAN
+948 IYGDLIIPIAIHSSS
-962 VVGNDVFAY
+962 GSGSDIF
-971 DAYNNYFGIGA
+971 NYSKYTSALGLNAFPSGL
-982 QPTGVVNRIDT
+982 VNRIDT
-993 LYAPM
+993 VYSPTSIDANQLY
-998 YRDGNMVY
+998 
-1006 HLETEQG
+1006 HFESESG
-1013 NETFADIAKR
+1013 NETFYDIAQR
-1023 ELSSYAIADVNI
+1023 EFNSYAIADVI
-1035 DKAVYD
+1035 VDKAIYD
-1041 TSSKNVQISGTVNYA
+1041 VNNKTVQVSGNVNYA
-1056 LDMNSLNHN
+1056 LNMNSLNHN

-1071 EDNLVGRQENNLYA
+1071 EDGLVGYQVNGHYGSTDPLL
-1085 SDEPIFGEF
+1085 GKF
-1094 GKGGKYGTATPEIT
+1094 GKGGEYGTYTPEIT

-1146 PENVKNWD
+1146 PENVTNWD
-1154 NTKVVVMLLDANTER
+1154 NAKVVVMLIDANTER

-1175 LKMSAGTAGIN
+1175 LKFAAGTAGIN

-1209 SDLNVTVYDVSGSVI
+1209 SNLNVTVYDVSGSVI
-1224 SNVNS
+1224 SNANS
-1229 TSGAVKVSTGGKK
+1229 TSGAVKVSTGGKN
-1242 GLFIVKAASNGVS
+1242 GLFIVKATSDGVS

>member
-81 VDADLMMSLEAT
+81 VEADLIKSLEAT
-93 DVTNDGKIIV
+93 GVTNDGKIIV

-142 GWSDSGSFSGD
+142 GWSNSDSFSGD
-153 AYVETPLLWEKQSD
+153 EYVETPLLWEKQSD

-193 QVRIDNISPDGN
+193 QVRIDNVSPDGN
-205 ILSGIINFVTPATVC
+205 ILSGIINFVTPATGC

-277 TSDNSCILYNTE
+277 TSDNSCVLYNTE
-289 SEEQDRAGS
+289 SEEQDRDGS

-307 GCSPAVNPV
+307 ACSPAVNPV

-337 YDMNFYERTGYDFT
+337 YDINFYERTGYDFT
-351 GTIQEVSD
+351 GIIQGVSD

-385 AASSVNPLKYY
+385 AASSVNPLSTYA
-396 VASPVAGS
+396 VSPAYGS

-415 FSKTVGVTSG
+415 FSKSAAVTSG
-425 VVAQFVDGSGKKLR
+425 VKAQFMDASGKVLR
-439 DYKITAQSGDK
+439 EYTITAQSGNK
-450 IFTIGGFPQA
+450 TFTIGGIPQA
-460 LNAGEEYTMKIPA
+460 LNADEEYTMKIPA

-478 MGDNSIK
+478 MADNSIK
-485 SEEITVKYIGRAE
+485 SDEITIKYVGHAE

-535 GNKDEGT
+535 D
-542 KPEAKL
+542 AKAYL
-548 YKEGQT
+548 YRDGQT
-554 SPICDLNFVQGS
+554 APVCELNFVQGA

-687 NPTGKSDDWMSIPRL
+687 NPTGKSDDWMAIPRL
-702 SIKNADYYL
+702 SIENADYYL

-754 LYDEQLTPGESE
+754 LYDEQLTPGELE
-766 EDLTGDWTHV
+766 EELTGDWTHV

-790 AFVNENENQSMI
+790 AFVNENDNQSMI

-817 ATNVESTQV
+817 APNVESTQV
-826 NKESTDVGV
+826 NKESTNVGV

-878 FTFPDKLPL
+878 FTFPDKMPL
-887 TVGKQNKYT
+887 KVGEQNKYT
-896 VSISLDGTV
+896 ISIDLGGTV

-912 SNLAFETTK
+912 SNLAYETTK
-921 HVVIEESTGQRCP
+921 HVVIEEATGTWCS
-934 NCPQGILSFEYMEG
+934 NCPRGILAMEYLEG
-948 IYGEQIIPIAIHAN
+948 IYGDLIIPIAIHSSSES
-962 VVGNDVFAY
+962 GSDIF
-971 DAYNNYFGIGA
+971 NYSKYTSALGLNAFPSGL
-982 QPTGVVNRIDT
+982 VNRIDT
-993 LYAPM
+993 VYSPTSIDANQLY
-998 YRDGNMVY
+998 
-1006 HLETEQG
+1006 HFESESG
-1013 NETFADIAKR
+1013 NETFYDIAQR
-1023 ELSSYAIADVNI
+1023 EFNSYAIADVI
-1035 DKAVYD
+1035 VDKAIYD
-1041 TSSKNVQISGTVNYA
+1041 VNNKTVQVSGNVNYA
-1056 LDMNSLNHN
+1056 LNMNSLNHN

-1071 EDNLVGRQENNLYA
+1071 EDGLVGYQVNGHYGSTDPLL
-1085 SDEPIFGEF
+1085 GKF
-1094 GKGGKYGTATPEIT
+1094 GKGGEYGTYTPEIT

-1146 PENVKNWD
+1146 PENVTNWD
-1154 NTKVVVMLLDANTER
+1154 NAKVVVMLIDANTER

-1175 LKMSAGTAGIN
+1175 LKFAAGTAGIN

-1224 SNVNS
+1224 SNANS
-1229 TSGAVKVSTGGKK
+1229 TSGAVKVSTGGKN
-1242 GLFIVKAASNGVS
+1242 GLFIVKATSDGVS

>member
-11 LLALGLLWAIP
+11 LLALGLQWAIP

-57 DDDQSKYAY
+57 DYDQSNYAY

-81 VDADLMMSLEAT
+81 VEADLMKSLEAS

-134 TPDGKYIS
+134 TPDGKYIG
-142 GWSDSGSFSGD
+142 GWSNSGNFSGA

-205 ILSGIINFVTPATVC
+205 IIAGIINFITPATVC

-229 ECKYVDNALGDV
+229 ECKYVDNALGEV
-241 PAETFVDESTM
+241 PDETFVDESTM
-252 SNNGKYLTGIVQVA
+252 SNNGKYLTGIVQVD

-307 GCSPAVNPV
+307 ACSPAVHPV
-316 RSAYVRVGNLWYGI
+316 RSAYVRVGSLWYGI

-351 GTIQEVSD
+351 GMIQEVSD

-370 KTKGYIIRLPETISE
+370 MTKGYIIRLPETISE
-385 AASSVNPLKYY
+385 AASSVNPLGTYA
-396 VASPVAGS
+396 VSPAYGS

-415 FSKTVGVTSG
+415 FSKSAAVTSG
-425 VVAQFVDGSGKKLR
+425 VKAQFMDASGKVLR
-439 DYKITAQSGDK
+439 EYNITAQSGNK
-450 IFTIGGFPQA
+450 TFTIGGIPQA
-460 LNAGEEYTMKIPA
+460 LNADEEYTMKIPA

-478 MGDNSIK
+478 MADNSIK
-485 SEEITVKYIGRAE
+485 SDEISIKYIGRAE

-535 GNKDEGT
+535 D
-542 KPEAKL
+542 AKAYL
-548 YKEGQT
+548 YRDGQT
-554 SPICDLNFVQGS
+554 SPVCELNFVQGAK
-566 ESTVLLYPS
+566 STILLYPS
-575 LKRYLEKGEKY
+575 LKRYLEKDEKY
-586 KVVVSA
+586 KVVVEA
-592 GSVTDIMGFC
+592 GSVTDIMGLC

-608 INYTGAYEPEISSDG
+608 INYSGAYEPEISSDG

-702 SIKNADYYL
+702 SIENADYYL

-734 AVYSNFTKELY
+734 AVYSNFTTELY
-745 DKFKANGKV
+745 EKFKANGKV

-817 ATNVESTQV
+817 APNVKSTQV
-826 NKESTDVGV
+826 NKESTNVGV

-887 TVGKQNKYT
+887 TIGAQNKYT
-896 VSISLDGTV
+896 ISIDLGGSV

-921 HVVIEESTGQRCP
+921 HVVIEESTGQQCP
-934 NCPQGILSFEYMEG
+934 NCPQGVLAIENLEKL
-948 IYGEQIIPIAIHAN
+948 YGEQVIPIAIHSSII
-962 VVGNDVFAY
+962 GTDQFAY
-971 DAYNNYFGIGA
+971 ENYNTYFGITA
-982 QPTGVVNRIDT
+982 QPMGLINRIDT

-998 YRDGNMVY
+998 YVDGDGLY
-1006 HLETEQG
+1006 HFESPEG
-1013 NETFADIAKR
+1013 NNTFYDVAQR
-1023 ELSSYAIADVNI
+1023 EFENYAIADVSI
-1035 DKAVYD
+1035 DKAIYD
-1041 TSSKNVQISGTVNYA
+1041 SSSKNIQVTGNVNYA
-1056 LDMNSLNHN
+1056 LNMNSLNHN

-1071 EDNLVGRQENNLYA
+1071 EDGLTGPQKNNLYV
-1085 SDEPIFGEF
+1085 SDQPIFGDF
-1094 GKGGKYGTATPEIT
+1094 GKGGKYGSSVAVVT
-1108 FVDVARKV
+1108 FNDVARKV

-1175 LKMSAGTAGIN
+1175 LKMSARTAGIN

-1224 SNVNS
+1224 SNANS
-1229 TSGAVKVSTGGKK
+1229 TSGAVKVSTGGKN
-1242 GLFIVKAASNGVS
+1242 GLFIVKATSDGIS

>member
-81 VDADLMMSLEAT
+81 VEADLMKSLEAS

-134 TPDGKYIS
+134 TPDGKYIG
-142 GWSDSGSFSGD
+142 GWSNSDNFSGD

-167 GTYRAIDVYAE
+167 GTYKSIDVYKE
-178 LPNFPKKTKLGTNTQ
+178 LANFPKTTKLGYNTN
-193 QVRIDNISPDGN
+193 QVRIDNVSADGN
-205 ILSGIINFVTPATVC
+205 IIAGIINFITPATVC
-220 YYVYNKTTQ
+220 YYVYNKSTK

-241 PAETFVDESTM
+241 PNETFVDESTM
-252 SNNGKYLTGIVQVA
+252 SNNGKYLTGIVQYA
-266 GGSYISSYLYN
+266 GGEYLASYLYN
-277 TSDNSCILYNTE
+277 TADNSCSLYNTD
-289 SEEQDRAGS
+289 SEEQDRAGD

-316 RSAYVRVGNLWYGI
+316 RYAYVRVGNLWYGI

-337 YDMNFYERTGYDFT
+337 YDINFYERTGYDIT
-351 GTIQEVSD
+351 GFIQGISD

-370 KTKGYIIRLPETISE
+370 KTKGYIIRLPETITE
-385 AASSVNPLKYY
+385 AASSINPLSTYA
-396 VASPVAGS
+396 VSPVYGS

-415 FSKTVGVTSG
+415 FSKSAAVTSG
-425 VVAQFVDGSGKKLR
+425 VKAQFMDASGKVLR
-439 DYKITAQSGDK
+439 EYNITAQSGNK
-450 IFTIGGFPQA
+450 TFTIGGIPQA
-460 LNAGEEYTMKIPA
+460 LNADEEYTMKIPA

-478 MGDNSIK
+478 MADNSIK

-535 GNKDEGT
+535 D
-542 KPEAKL
+542 AKAYL
-548 YKEGQT
+548 YKDGQT
-554 SPICDLNFVQGS
+554 SPICELNFVQGA

-575 LKRYLEKGEKY
+575 LKRYLEKDEKY
-586 KVVVSA
+586 KVVVEA
-592 GSVTDIMGFC
+592 GSVTDILGFC

-608 INYTGAYEPEISSDG
+608 INYSGAYEPEISSDG

-702 SIKNADYYL
+702 SIENADYYL

-734 AVYSNFTKELY
+734 AVYSNFTTELY
-745 DKFKANGKV
+745 EKFKANGKV

-817 ATNVESTQV
+817 APNVESTQV
-826 NKESTDVGV
+826 NKESTNVGV

-887 TVGKQNKYT
+887 TVGAQNKYT
-896 VSISLDGTV
+896 ISIDLGGSV

-921 HVVIEESTGQRCP
+921 HVVIEESTGQQCS
-934 NCPQGILSFEYMEG
+934 NCPQGVLAIENLEKL
-948 IYGEQIIPIAIHAN
+948 YGEQVIPIAIHSSII
-962 VVGNDVFAY
+962 GTDLFAY
-971 DAYNNYFGIGA
+971 ENYNTYFGIKS
-982 QPTGVVNRIDT
+982 QPMGLINRIDT

-998 YRDGNMVY
+998 YVDGDGQY
-1006 HLETEQG
+1006 HFESPEG
-1013 NETFADIAKR
+1013 NNTFYDVAQR
-1023 ELSSYAIADVNI
+1023 EFENYAIADVSI
-1035 DKAVYD
+1035 DKAIYD
-1041 TSSKNVQISGTVNYA
+1041 SSSKNIQVTGNVNYA
-1056 LDMNSLNHN
+1056 LNMNSLNHN

-1071 EDNLVGRQENNLYA
+1071 EDGLTGPQKNNFCV
-1085 SDEPIFGEF
+1085 SDQPIFGDF
-1094 GKGGKYGTATPEIT
+1094 GKGGKYGSSVAVVT
-1108 FVDVARKV
+1108 FNDVARKV

-1146 PENVKNWD
+1146 PENVTNWD
-1154 NTKVVVMLLDANTER
+1154 NAKVVVMLIDANTER
-1169 VLNAAR
+1169 VLNAAK

-1224 SNVNS
+1224 SNANS
-1229 TSGAVKVSTGGKK
+1229 TSGAVKVSTGGKN
-1242 GLFIVKAASNGVS
+1242 GLFIVKATSDGVS

>member
-29 LTTVSFPKAAAFT
+29 LTTVSFPKAASFT

-81 VDADLMMSLEAT
+81 VEADLMMSLEAT

-142 GWSDSGSFSGD
+142 GWSNSESFSGD
-153 AYVETPLLWEKQSD
+153 EYVETPLLWEKQSD
-167 GTYRAIDVYAE
+167 GTYRAVDVYAE

-193 QVRIDNISPDGN
+193 QVRIDNVSPDGN

-252 SNNGKYLTGIVQVA
+252 SNNGKYLTGIVQVD

-277 TSDNSCILYNTE
+277 TGDNSCTLFNTE

-298 AVSNTGVVF
+298 AVSNTGIVF
-307 GCSPAVNPV
+307 ACSPAVNPV

-337 YDMNFYERTGYDFT
+337 YDINFYERTGYGYT
-351 GTIQEVSD
+351 GTIQDVSD

-370 KTKGYIIRLPETISE
+370 KTMGYIIRLPETISE
-385 AASSVNPLKYY
+385 AASNVNPLSYY
-396 VASPVAGS
+396 AVSPVAGS

-415 FSKTVGVTSG
+415 FSKSAAVTSG
-425 VVAQFVDGSGKKLR
+425 VKAQFMDASGKVLR
-439 DYKITAQSGDK
+439 DYTITAQSGNK
-450 IFTIGGFPQA
+450 TFTIGGIPQA
-460 LNAGEEYTMKIPA
+460 LNADEEYTMKIPA

-478 MGDNSIK
+478 MADNSIK

-535 GNKDEGT
+535 D
-542 KPEAKL
+542 AKAYL
-548 YKEGQT
+548 YRDGQT
-554 SPICDLNFVQGS
+554 SPVCELNFVQGA
-566 ESTVLLYPS
+566 ESTLMLYPS
-575 LKRYLEKGEKY
+575 LKRYLEKDEKY
-586 KVVVSA
+586 KVVVEA

-602 PNNEIT
+602 ANNEIT

-637 VKYLLYEGDHNKPSS
+637 VRYLLYEGDHNKPSS

-702 SIKNADYYL
+702 SIENADYYL

-905 YSQTNTI
+905 YSLTNTI

-1135 QPVAFNKVFSL
+1135 QPVTFNKVFSL
-1146 PENVKNWD
+1146 PENVTNWD
-1154 NTKVVVMLLDANTER
+1154 NAKVVVMLIDANTER

-1175 LKMSAGTAGIN
+1175 LKFAAGTAGIN

-1224 SNVNS
+1224 SNANS
-1229 TSGAVKVSTGGKK
+1229 TSGAVKVSTGGKN
-1242 GLFIVKAASNGVS
+1242 GLFIVKATSDGVS